1 MKKEV
6 FLIAISASI
15 ALGANNQKDLDLINA
30 SAAYNQ
36 DITGSGVKVGVIDG
50 AARTDVSLL
59 KDKVKEQRFSKYRGS
74 TYNPD
79 YTVDT
84 HGTHVTSIIV
94 GKKLQKDAPH
104 GVAYGATSYNLQ
116 VTGRNISGSNSAFE
130 VPSSD
135 EIYSYFINNGV
146 SVINN
151 SWNAPLYPLVGMNGM
166 SYHESYLSAGAN
178 FWMALAF
185 DRSNEIKSLA
195 KIVEENKAL
204 VVFAAGNEGMSSP
217 GFFATLPSYN
227 EKLRSFLVVGAVD
240 SNKITKNGDELELKG
255 VSVPLFSNGFKGSI
269 NYALM
274 APGNNVVAANAAYN
288 VRDEVLGTMDRR
300 EFRSSSGT
308 SQATPYVSGAAA
320 LVKEKFP
327 FLAPSQVADVLLS
340 TANQNFTKPKVIL
353 KKTTGRGLNASRK
366 VVDKT
371 YYTVFYLDDN
381 EIPMKDGKVDTAQ
394 VTKDLVAEGYDYWRE
409 AWDAVQAS
417 NTNQF
422 KDKEYNWIQKA
433 SWQEVFGQGIL
444 DIKKALNGIGRL
456 DANRMGDDYIDPKND
471 KQALYPLEID
481 KSHGAVIF
489 SNDINQRLWEEKTHI
504 KDAQNRPQ
512 KIPSVTQIGIKKTG
526 NGSLTLSGQNTYKG
540 DTIVSEG
547 SLKLTGSI
555 TSSVDIADKAKFI
568 LGNSAKTARI
578 TGNVLNNGVFAGIG
592 VIDGNFDNQGLVMA
606 GFYDY
611 DSPITNGATLEV
623 TKTYKQSSN
632 TKLQIAFSRGDSGS
646 ANTQFKAGEFE
657 IASGAKLEFVPIHTA
672 KKLIT
677 TGIINIK
684 NDSSMKAIINNFD
697 SNVVDMTNTNLLDF
711 YLNNDKTE
719 IAVVNKG
726 AENPFKITPPT
737 NPILPTNPD
746 SAQGSGSGGQS
757 QGSGT
762 DADGSSS
769 GGSSSQGTGGSSSG
783 ENQGGSG
790 NQDSQPS
797 NPSTPTQPSVPSQP
811 STPTNQD
818 QGNQTPSQPQQPS
831 QPEQQP
837 SQPQTPSGNTDN
849 TGSQGTGGSSSG
861 ENQGSSGNQDSQP
874 SNPNTPTQPSQPTQP
889 EEQPNQPQ
897 NPSGNTGDNNQNNN
911 TGAGNQ
917 NNQPEQQPSQPQT
930 PNANTGNTGTGNQNQ
945 NQNNQAE
952 QIAAQQTAG
961 QQAVATLA
969 AVAPSSPDAPIKALQ
984 GLLESAAT
992 LSPQSTAALAG
1003 LDNLPSA
1010 QFSDAL
1016 NAMKN
1021 TPTNTNIDSIDTMQK
1036 DLTIKNALFLMDP
1049 ASSLGSLNTS
1059 SSVFAPTAAFGDEYL
1074 GKVDD
1079 VFIKTELSA
1088 GIAYRRTDHDDYK
1101 QNSYLLDLQAKKA
1114 LSDSTLLGGFIGLSN
1129 SKTEDDLSDTRSNMF
1144 SLGLSLNHNF
1154 DSFGVLLG
1162 ASAGMSFN
1170 RYEQSIKYL
1179 SNAKSDANY
1188 KNYFANFQGGVYK
1201 SFKLSENLNL
1211 TPIALLDYSVIRQDS
1226 FSQSGALAKNY
1237 EAKTTHFSRG
1247 WLGANLVYNTELN
1260 NNWRFNASLFAFYWR
1275 KFNHKDINQNLSFVE
1290 ASDQK
1295 FLANTSRSE
1304 KQGFYGG
1311 IAFGASKGNKFF
1323 RISLSDEK
1331 ARAYNQY
1338 EIMLRA
1344 GLSF

>member
-1 MKKEV
+1 
-6 FLIAISASI
+6 
-15 ALGANNQKDLDLINA
+15 
-30 SAAYNQ
+30 
-36 DITGSGVKVGVIDG
+36 
-50 AARTDVSLL
+50 
-59 KDKVKEQRFSKYRGS
+59 
-74 TYNPD
+74 
-79 YTVDT
+79 
-84 HGTHVTSIIV
+84 
-94 GKKLQKDAPH
+94 
-104 GVAYGATSYNLQ
+104 
-116 VTGRNISGSNSAFE
+116 
-130 VPSSD
+130 
-135 EIYSYFINNGV
+135 
-146 SVINN
+146 
-151 SWNAPLYPLVGMNGM
+151 
-166 SYHESYLSAGAN
+166 
-178 FWMALAF
+178 
-185 DRSNEIKSLA
+185 
-195 KIVEENKAL
+195 
-204 VVFAAGNEGMSSP
+204 
-217 GFFATLPSYN
+217 
-227 EKLRSFLVVGAVD
+227 
-240 SNKITKNGDELELKG
+240 
-255 VSVPLFSNGFKGSI
+255 
-269 NYALM
+269 
-274 APGNNVVAANAAYN
+274 
-288 VRDEVLGTMDRR
+288 
-300 EFRSSSGT
+300 
-308 SQATPYVSGAAA
+308 
-320 LVKEKFP
+320 
-327 FLAPSQVADVLLS
+327 
-340 TANQNFTKPKVIL
+340 TANQNFKKPKVIV
-353 KKTTGRGLNASRK
+353 KKTTARGLNDNK
-366 VVDKT
+366 TQVVDKT

-381 EIPMKDGKVDTAQ
+381 EIPMKGDQVDTAQ
-394 VTKDLVAEGYDYWRE
+394 VEKDLKAEGYDDWRE
-409 AWDAVQAS
+409 YWGPVQAS

-422 KDKEYNWIQKA
+422 EDPEGYNWIQKV

-444 DIKKALNGIGRL
+444 DIKKALNGLGRL

-481 KSHGAVIF
+481 KSHGEVIF

-526 NGSLTLSGQNTYKG
+526 NGSLTLSGQNIYKG
-540 DTIVSEG
+540 DTIVSDG
-547 SLKLTGSI
+547 TLKLTGSI
-555 TSSVDIADKAKFI
+555 TSSVDIANGSKFI
-568 LGNSAKTARI
+568 LGDSAKSSAATI
-578 TGNVLNNGVFAGIG
+578 TGNVLNSGVFAGIG
-592 VIDGNFDNQGLVMA
+592 VISGDFDNQGTVMA

-611 DSPITNGATLEV
+611 VSPITDGSSLEV
-623 TKTYKQSSN
+623 TGKYKQSSN
-632 TKLQIAFSRGDSGS
+632 AKLQIAFSSDGSDS
-646 ANTQFKAGEFE
+646 ANTQFKAGVFD
-657 IASGAKLEFVPIHTA
+657 IASGANLEFVPIHTA
-672 KKLIT
+672 ENLIT

-684 NDSSMKAIINNFD
+684 NDSSMQKIIDNFD

-719 IAVVNKG
+719 IAVVNKR
-726 AENPFKITPPT
+726 EKNPFNNITPPT
-737 NPILPTNPD
+737 DPILPTNPD

-757 QGSGT
+757 QGSGI
-762 DADGSSS
+762 DAGSL
-769 GGSSSQGTGGSSSG
+769 
-783 ENQGGSG
+783 
-790 NQDSQPS
+790 
-797 NPSTPTQPSVPSQP
+797 
-811 STPTNQD
+811 
-818 QGNQTPSQPQQPS
+818 
-831 QPEQQP
+831 
-837 SQPQTPSGNTDN
+837 
-849 TGSQGTGGSSSG
+849 
-861 ENQGSSGNQDSQP
+861 
-874 SNPNTPTQPSQPTQP
+874 
-889 EEQPNQPQ
+889 
-897 NPSGNTGDNNQNNN
+897 SGNTG
-911 TGAGNQ
+911 A
-917 NNQPEQQPSQPQT
+917 
-930 PNANTGNTGTGNQNQ
+930 GNQNQ

-961 QQAVATLA
+961 QQAIAALA
-969 AVAPSSPDAPIKALQ
+969 AVPPSSPDAPIKALQ
-984 GLLESAAT
+984 GLLNNAAT
-992 LSPQSTAALAG
+992 LSPNSTAALAQ

-1088 GIAYRRTDHDDYK
+1088 GIAYRHTDHDDYK

-1144 SLGLSLNHNF
+1144 SLGLSLNHSF

-1179 SNAKSDANY
+1179 SNAKNDANY

-1201 SFKLSENLNL
+1201 SFKLSDNLNL

-1260 NNWRFNASLFAFYWR
+1260 NNWRFNTSLFAFYWR

-1311 IAFGASKGNKFF
+1311 IALGASKGNKFF
-1323 RISLSDEK
+1323 RISISDEK

>member
-15 ALGANNQKDLDLINA
+15 ALGASNQKDLDLINA
-30 SAAYNQ
+30 NAAYKQN
-36 DITGSGVKVGVIDG
+36 ITGSGVKIGVIDG
-50 AARTDVSLL
+50 AAKTDVSLL
-59 KDKVKEQRFSKYRGS
+59 KDKVKEQRFSNYKGS
-74 TYNPD
+74 TYKPA

-94 GKKLQKDAPH
+94 GKKLNNNAPH

-116 VTGRNISGSNSAFE
+116 VTGRNTGSNPVFE
-130 VPSSD
+130 VPSSN
-135 EIYSYFINNGV
+135 EIYSYFMDNGV

-151 SWNAPLYPLVGMNGM
+151 SWNSKLYPLVGMDEKM
-166 SYHESYLSAGAN
+166 AYHSSYLNAEVSGAN
-178 FWMALAF
+178 YWINKAF
-185 DRSNEIKSLA
+185 ETKEIKSLVQIA
-195 KIVEENKAL
+195 EANKAL

-217 GFFATLPSYN
+217 GIFATLPSYN
-227 EKLRSFLVVGAVD
+227 EKLHSFLVVGAVD
-240 SNKITKNGDELELKG
+240 SDKITKKGDELVLNG

-274 APGNNVVAANAAYN
+274 APGNNVVAANSAYGL
-288 VRDEVLGTMDRR
+288 RDELGIRDRK
-300 EFRSSSGT
+300 EFIAISGT

-320 LVKEKFP
+320 LVQEKFP
-327 FLAPSQVADVLLS
+327 FLSPNQVADVLLS
-340 TANQNFTKPKVIL
+340 TANQNFKKPKVIV
-353 KKTTGRGLNASRK
+353 KKTTGRGLNNDLTK

-371 YYTVFYLDDN
+371 YYTVFYLDNN
-381 EIPMKDGKVDTAQ
+381 EIPMKGDQVDTAQ
-394 VTKDLVAEGYDYWRE
+394 VKKDLDAEGYWRV
-409 AWDAVQAS
+409 AGDAVQAS
-417 NTNQF
+417 NINQF
-422 KDKEYNWIQKA
+422 KDKEYNWIQKV

-444 DIKKALNGIGRL
+444 DIEKALKGLGRL
-456 DANRMGDDYIDPKND
+456 DANRMDDEYIDPKNS
-471 KQALYPLEID
+471 KQALYPLKID
-481 KSHGAVIF
+481 KSHNEVIF
-489 SNDINQRLWEEKTHI
+489 SNDISERLWEDKTHI
-504 KDAQNRPQ
+504 KDAQNRPK
-512 KIPSVTQIGIKKTG
+512 KIPSVKQIGIKKTG
-526 NGSLTLSGQNTYKG
+526 DGSLTLSGQNTYRG

-547 SLKLTGSI
+547 LLKLTGSI
-555 TSSVDIADKAKFI
+555 TSDVKIADKAKFI
-568 LGNSAKTARI
+568 LGNSAKAKI

-592 VIDGNFDNQGLVMA
+592 VIDGNFDNDGVVMA
-606 GFYDY
+606 GFYNY

-623 TKTYKQSSN
+623 TGKYKQSPN
-632 TKLQIAFSRGDSGS
+632 AKLQIAFSSDASGS
-646 ANTQFKAGEFE
+646 ANTKFKAGNFD
-657 IASGAKLEFVPIHTA
+657 IAKGAKLEFVPIHTA
-672 KKLIT
+672 ENLIT
-677 TGIINIK
+677 KGIIDIK
-684 NDSSMKAIINNFD
+684 NDSSMQKIINKFD
-697 SNVVDMTNTNLLDF
+697 SKVVDMAKTNLLDF
-711 YLNNDKTE
+711 YLNDDKTQ
-719 IAVVNKG
+719 IAVVEKN
-726 AENPFKITPPT
+726 AENPFNKIAPPT
-737 NPILPTNPD
+737 DPILPTNPD
-746 SAQGSGSGGQS
+746 S
-757 QGSGT
+757 
-762 DADGSSS
+762 
-769 GGSSSQGTGGSSSG
+769 
-783 ENQGGSG
+783 
-790 NQDSQPS
+790 
-797 NPSTPTQPSVPSQP
+797 
-811 STPTNQD
+811 D
-818 QGNQTPSQPQQPS
+818 QGNQTPPQPQQPQQPKEPQQSS
-831 QPEQQP
+831 QAEQQP
-837 SQPQTPSGNTDN
+837 KEPQTPSASAD
-849 TGSQGTGGSSSG
+849 
-861 ENQGSSGNQDSQP
+861 
-874 SNPNTPTQPSQPTQP
+874 
-889 EEQPNQPQ
+889 
-897 NPSGNTGDNNQNNN
+897 N

-917 NNQPEQQPSQPQT
+917 NQNNQAEQQPNEPQT
-930 PNANTGNTGTGNQNQ
+930 PNANADNTGAGNQNQ

-952 QIAAQQTAG
+952 QIAAQQVAG
-961 QQAVATLA
+961 QQAIAALA
-969 AVAPSSPDAPIKALQ
+969 AVPPSSPDAPIKALQ
-984 GLLESAAT
+984 GLLNNAAT
-992 LSPQSTAALAG
+992 LNPNSTAALAQ

-1010 QFSDAL
+1010 QFSDAI

-1021 TPTNTNIDSIDTMQK
+1021 TPTNTNIDAIDTMQK

-1088 GIAYRRTDHDDYK
+1088 GIAYRHTDHDDYK

-1188 KNYFANFQGGVYK
+1188 KNYFANFQGCVYK

-1211 TPIALLDYSVIRQDS
+1211 TSIALLDYSVIRQDS

-1260 NNWRFNASLFAFYWR
+1260 NNWRFNTSLFAFYWR

-1311 IAFGASKGNKFF
+1311 IALGASKGNKFF
-1323 RISLSDEK
+1323 RISISDEK

>member
-15 ALGANNQKDLDLINA
+15 ALGASNQKDLELINA
-30 SAAYNQ
+30 SAAYDQ
-36 DITGSGVKVGVIDG
+36 RITGSGVKIGVIDG
-50 AARTDVSLL
+50 AARDDVSLL
-59 KDKVKEQRFSKYRGS
+59 KDKVKEQRFSNYKGS
-74 TYNPD
+74 TYKPD

-94 GKKLQKDAPH
+94 GKKLRNDAPH

-116 VTGRNISGSNSAFE
+116 VTGRNTTGSNSAFE

-135 EIYSYFINNGV
+135 EIYSYFMDNGV

-151 SWNAPLYPLVGMNGM
+151 SWNSKLYPLIAMNEM
-166 SYHESYLSAGAN
+166 NYYPSYLSAGADY
-178 FWMALAF
+178 WIEQAF
-185 DRSNEIKSLA
+185 KSKEMKSLA
-195 KIVEENKAL
+195 KIAEENKAL

-217 GFFATLPSYN
+217 GIFATLPSYN

-240 SNKITKNGDELELKG
+240 SNEITKNGDKLELKG
-255 VSVPLFSNGFKGSI
+255 ISVPLFSNGFKGSI

-274 APGNNVVAANAAYN
+274 APGNNVVATNSAYL
-288 VRDEVLGTMDRR
+288 VPDYVLGKIDKN
-300 EFRSSSGT
+300 EFIAISGT

-320 LVKEKFP
+320 LVQEKFP
-327 FLAPSQVADVLLS
+327 FLKPNQVADVLLS
-340 TANQNFTKPKVIL
+340 TANQNFKKPKAIV
-353 KKTTGRGLNASRK
+353 KKTTSRGLNDNK
-366 VVDKT
+366 TQVVDKT
-371 YYTVFYLDDN
+371 YYTVFYLD
-381 EIPMKDGKVDTAQ
+381 EIPMKDGKVDTDQ
-394 VTKDLVAEGYDYWRE
+394 VQKDLQAEGYSWRE
-409 AWDAVQAS
+409 YWVAVQAN

-422 KDKEYNWIQKA
+422 KDQEYNWIQKV

-444 DIKKALNGIGRL
+444 DIKKALNGLGRL

-471 KQALYPLEID
+471 KQALYPLEIN
-481 KSHGAVIF
+481 KSHGEVIF
-489 SNDINQRLWEEKTHI
+489 SNDISERLWEEDTHI
-504 KDAQNRPQ
+504 EDAKNRPT

-540 DTIVSEG
+540 DTIVSDG
-547 SLKLTGSI
+547 TLKLTGSI

-623 TKTYKQSSN
+623 TKTYKQSPN
-632 TKLQIAFSRGDSGS
+632 AKLQIAFSSDGS
-646 ANTQFKAGEFE
+646 NTANTKFKAVNFD
-657 IASGAKLEFVPIHTA
+657 IAKGAKLEFVPIHTA

-684 NDSSMKAIINNFD
+684 NDSSMQKIIDSFD
-697 SNVVDMTNTNLLDF
+697 SSVVDMAKTNLLDF

-719 IAVVNKG
+719 IAVVKKG
-726 AENPFKITPPT
+726 EENPFNNITPPA
-737 NPILPTNPD
+737 NP
-746 SAQGSGSGGQS
+746 G

-762 DADGSSS
+762 GSSSS
-769 GGSSSQGTGGSSSG
+769 GGSGSQGTGGSSSG

-797 NPSTPTQPSVPSQP
+797 NPNTPTQP
-811 STPTNQD
+811 STPTNQG
-818 QGNQTPSQPQQPS
+818 QGSQTPSQPQQPNES
-831 QPEQQP
+831 
-837 SQPQTPSGNTDN
+837 QTPSG
-849 TGSQGTGGSSSG
+849 
-861 ENQGSSGNQDSQP
+861 
-874 SNPNTPTQPSQPTQP
+874 
-889 EEQPNQPQ
+889 
-897 NPSGNTGDNNQNNN
+897 
-911 TGAGNQ
+911 
-917 NNQPEQQPSQPQT
+917 
-930 PNANTGNTGTGNQNQ
+930 NTGNTGTGNQNQ
-945 NQNNQAE
+945 NQNQNQNNQAE
-952 QIAAQQTAG
+952 QIATQQTAG
-961 QQAVATLA
+961 QQAIAALA
-969 AVAPSSPDAPIKALQ
+969 AVPPSSPDAPIKALQ

-992 LSPQSTAALAG
+992 LSPNSTAALAQ

-1088 GIAYRRTDHDDYK
+1088 GIAYRHTDHDDYK

-1144 SLGLSLNHNF
+1144 SLGLSLNHSF

-1201 SFKLSENLNL
+1201 SFKLSENLNF

-1260 NNWRFNASLFAFYWR
+1260 NNWRFNTSLFAFYWR

-1311 IAFGASKGNKFF
+1311 IALGASKGNKFF
-1323 RISLSDEK
+1323 RISISDEK

>member
-30 SAAYNQ
+30 SAAYDQ
-36 DITGSGVKVGVIDG
+36 GITGSGVKIGVIDG
-50 AARTDVSLL
+50 PARDDVSLL
-59 KDKVKEQRFSKYRGS
+59 QGKVNDQMFSKYKGKD
-74 TYNPD
+74 YEPD
-79 YTVDT
+79 FTVDT

-94 GKKLQKDAPH
+94 GKKLRDDAPH

-116 VTGRNISGSNSAFE
+116 VTGNNTTGSNSDIE
-130 VPSSD
+130 VPSPD
-135 EIYSYFINNGV
+135 KIYSYFMDNGV

-151 SWNAPLYPLVGMNGM
+151 SWNAKIYPLVGMDGEM
-166 SYHESYLSAGAN
+166 TYHPLYISTDAN
-178 FWMALAF
+178 SWIEQAF
-185 DRSNEIKSLA
+185 YKSKEIKSLVQ
-195 KIVEENKAL
+195 ISEENKAL

-217 GFFATLPSYN
+217 GLFATLPSYN

-240 SNKITKNGDELELKG
+240 SNKITKNGDELVLKG
-255 VSVPLFSNGFKGSI
+255 VSVPLFSNGFKGAI

-274 APGNNVVAANAAYN
+274 APGNNVVAANAAYGL
-288 VRDEVLGTMDRR
+288 RDVLGKIDKN
-300 EFRSSSGT
+300 EFIAISGT

-320 LVKEKFP
+320 LVQEKFP

-340 TANQNFTKPKVIL
+340 TANQNFKKPKAII
-353 KKTTGRGLNASRK
+353 KKTTIGEGLKS
-366 VVDKT
+366 KT

-381 EIPMKDGKVDTAQ
+381 EIPMKNGQVDTAQ
-394 VTKDLVAEGYDYWRE
+394 VEKDLDAEGYYWRE
-409 AWDAVQAS
+409 SWGAIQAS
-417 NTNQF
+417 NINQF
-422 KDKEYNWIQKA
+422 KDPEYKWIQKA

-444 DIKKALNGIGRL
+444 DIEKALNGLGKL
-456 DANRMGDDYIDPKND
+456 DANRMGDDYIDPNNE
-471 KQALYPLEID
+471 KQALYPLKID
-481 KSHGAVIF
+481 KSNNEVVF
-489 SNDINQRLWEEKTHI
+489 SNDISERLWEEDTHI
-504 KDAQNRPQ
+504 EDAQNRPT

-526 NGSLTLSGQNTYKG
+526 DGSLTLSGKNTYTG

-555 TSSVDIADKAKFI
+555 TSNVKIANEAKFI
-568 LGNSAKTARI
+568 LGDSAKSSSATI

-592 VIDGNFDNQGLVMA
+592 VIKGDFDNKGVVMA

-611 DSPITNGATLEV
+611 VSPIANGSKLEV
-623 TKTYKQSSN
+623 TGTYKQSPDA
-632 TKLQIAFSRGDSGS
+632 KLQIAFSSDDSGS
-646 ANTQFKAGEFE
+646 ANTQFKAGKFE
-657 IASGAKLEFVPIHTA
+657 IASGAKLEFIPIHTE
-672 KKLIT
+672 KNLIT
-677 TGIINIK
+677 PGIIDIQ
-684 NDSSMKAIINNFD
+684 NDSSMQAIIDSFD
-697 SNVVDMTNTNLLDF
+697 SSIVDMENTNLLDF
-711 YLNNDKTE
+711 YLNDDKTQ

-726 AENPFKITPPT
+726 EKNPFNNITPPT
-737 NPILPTNPD
+737 DPN
-746 SAQGSGSGGQS
+746 SG

-762 DADGSSS
+762 GSSSS
-769 GGSSSQGTGGSSSG
+769 GGS
-783 ENQGGSG
+783 
-790 NQDSQPS
+790 
-797 NPSTPTQPSVPSQP
+797 
-811 STPTNQD
+811 
-818 QGNQTPSQPQQPS
+818 
-831 QPEQQP
+831 
-837 SQPQTPSGNTDN
+837 
-849 TGSQGTGGSSSG
+849 GSQGTGGSSSS
-861 ENQGSSGNQDSQP
+861 ENQGSSGNQGSQP
-874 SNPNTPTQPSQPTQP
+874 SNPNTPTQPSVPTQPSQPTQP
-889 EEQPNQPQ
+889 EQQPNQPQ
-897 NPSGNTGDNNQNNN
+897 NPSGNTG
-911 TGAGNQ
+911 AGNQ
-917 NNQPEQQPSQPQT
+917 NQNNQ
-930 PNANTGNTGTGNQNQ
+930 NQNNQNQNNQNQNNQ

-952 QIAAQQTAG
+952 QIAAQQIAA
-961 QQAVATLA
+961 QQAVAALA

-984 GLLESAAT
+984 SLLNNAAT
-992 LSPQSTAALAG
+992 LSPQSTAALAQ
-1003 LDNLPSA
+1003 LDNLPSEA
-1010 QFSDAL
+1010 FSDAL

-1237 EAKTTHFSRG
+1237 EAKTMHFGRG

-1275 KFNHKDINQNLSFVE
+1275 KFNNKDINQNLSFVE
-1290 ASDQK
+1290 ASNQK

-1311 IAFGASKGNKFF
+1311 IALGASKGNKFF
-1323 RISLSDEK
+1323 RISISDEK

-1344 GLSF
+1344 GISF

>member
-30 SAAYNQ
+30 SAAYDQ
-36 DITGSGVKVGVIDG
+36 GITGSGVKIGVIDG
-50 AARTDVSLL
+50 PARDDVSLL
-59 KDKVKEQRFSKYRGS
+59 QGKVNDQMFSKYKGKD
-74 TYNPD
+74 YEPD
-79 YTVDT
+79 FTVDT

-94 GKKLQKDAPH
+94 GKKLRDDAPH

-116 VTGRNISGSNSAFE
+116 VTGNNTTGSNSDIE
-130 VPSSD
+130 VPSPD
-135 EIYSYFINNGV
+135 KIYSYFMDNGV

-151 SWNAPLYPLVGMNGM
+151 SWNAKIYPLVGMDGEM
-166 SYHESYLSAGAN
+166 TYHPLYISTDAN
-178 FWMALAF
+178 SWIEQAF
-185 DRSNEIKSLA
+185 YKSKEIKSLVQ
-195 KIVEENKAL
+195 ISEENKAL

-217 GFFATLPSYN
+217 GLFATLPSYN

-240 SNKITKNGDELELKG
+240 SNKITKNGDELVLKG
-255 VSVPLFSNGFKGSI
+255 VSVPLFSNGFKGAI

-288 VRDEVLGTMDRR
+288 VPVWLGKIDKD
-300 EFRSSSGT
+300 EFRVSSGT

-327 FLAPSQVADVLLS
+327 FLKPNQIADVLLS
-340 TANQNFTKPKVIL
+340 TANQNFKKPKAII
-353 KKTTGRGLNASRK
+353 KKTTIGEGLKS
-366 VVDKT
+366 KT

-381 EIPMKDGKVDTAQ
+381 EIPMKNGQVDTAQ
-394 VTKDLVAEGYDYWRE
+394 VEKDLDAEGYYWRE
-409 AWDAVQAS
+409 SWGAIQAS
-417 NTNQF
+417 NINQF
-422 KDKEYNWIQKA
+422 KDPEYKWIQKA

-444 DIKKALNGIGRL
+444 DIEKALNGLGRL
-456 DANRMGDDYIDPKND
+456 DANRMGDDYIDPNNE

-481 KSHGAVIF
+481 KSHNEVVF
-489 SNDINQRLWEEKTHI
+489 SNDISERLWEEKTHI
-504 KDAQNRPQ
+504 EDAQNRPT

-526 NGSLTLSGQNTYKG
+526 DGLLTLSGKNTYTG

-547 SLKLTGSI
+547 TLKLTGSI
-555 TSSVDIADKAKFI
+555 TSNVDIANEAKFI
-568 LGNSAKTARI
+568 LGDSAKSSSATI

-592 VIDGNFDNQGLVMA
+592 VIKGDFDNKGVVMA

-611 DSPITNGATLEV
+611 VSPIANGSKLEV
-623 TKTYKQSSN
+623 TGTYKQSSN
-632 TKLQIAFSRGDSGS
+632 AKLQIAFSSDDSGS
-646 ANTQFKAGEFE
+646 ANTQFKAGKFE
-657 IASGAKLEFVPIHTA
+657 IASGAKLEFIPIHTTT
-672 KKLIT
+672 KLIT
-677 TGIINIK
+677 TGIIDIQ
-684 NDSSMKAIINNFD
+684 NDSSMQAIIDSFD
-697 SNVVDMTNTNLLDF
+697 SSIVDMENTNLLDF
-711 YLNNDKTE
+711 YLNDDKTQ

-726 AENPFKITPPT
+726 EKNPFNNITPPT
-737 NPILPTNPD
+737 DPN
-746 SAQGSGSGGQS
+746 SG

-762 DADGSSS
+762 GSSSS
-769 GGSSSQGTGGSSSG
+769 GGS
-783 ENQGGSG
+783 
-790 NQDSQPS
+790 
-797 NPSTPTQPSVPSQP
+797 
-811 STPTNQD
+811 
-818 QGNQTPSQPQQPS
+818 
-831 QPEQQP
+831 
-837 SQPQTPSGNTDN
+837 
-849 TGSQGTGGSSSG
+849 GSQGTGGSSS
-861 ENQGSSGNQDSQP
+861 SGNQGNSGNQGSQP
-874 SNPNTPTQPSQPTQP
+874 SNPNTPTQPSMPTQPSQPTQP
-889 EEQPNQPQ
+889 NEPQAPN
-897 NPSGNTGDNNQNNN
+897 GNTGNTSDNNQNNN

-917 NNQPEQQPSQPQT
+917 NQNQ
-930 PNANTGNTGTGNQNQ
+930 NNQ

-952 QIAAQQTAG
+952 QIAAQQIAG
-961 QQAVATLA
+961 QQAVAAAILA
-969 AVAPSSPDAPIKALQ
+969 ATPVAPSSPDAPIKALQ

-992 LSPQSTAALAG
+992 LSPQSTAALAQ
-1003 LDNLPSA
+1003 LDNLPSE
-1010 QFSDAL
+1010 QFSDVL

-1088 GIAYRRTDHDDYK
+1088 GIAYRHTDHDDYK

-1129 SKTEDDLSDTRSNMF
+1129 SKTEDELSDTRSNMF

-1201 SFKLSENLNL
+1201 SFKLSENLNF

-1237 EAKTTHFSRG
+1237 EAKTTHFGRG

-1260 NNWRFNASLFAFYWR
+1260 NNWRFNTSLFAFYWR
-1275 KFNHKDINQNLSFVE
+1275 KFNNKDINQNLSFVE
-1290 ASDQK
+1290 ASNQK

-1311 IAFGASKGNKFF
+1311 IALGASKGNKFF
-1323 RISLSDEK
+1323 RISISDEK

-1344 GLSF
+1344 GISF

>member
-30 SAAYNQ
+30 SAAYDQ
-36 DITGSGVKVGVIDG
+36 GITGSGVKIGVIDG
-50 AARTDVSLL
+50 AARTDVRSL
-59 KDKVKEQRFSKYRGS
+59 KDKVNHQMFSKYKGKD
-74 TYNPD
+74 YIPD

-94 GKKLQKDAPH
+94 GNNLGNNAPH
-104 GVAYGATSYNLQ
+104 GVAYEATSYNLQ
-116 VTGRNISGSNSAFE
+116 VTGRNTAGGNSDIE
-130 VPSSD
+130 VPSPD
-135 EIYSYFINNGV
+135 KIYSYFMDNGV

-151 SWNAPLYPLVGMNGM
+151 SWNSKIYPLVGMDGEM
-166 SYHESYLSAGAN
+166 TYHPLYISTDAN
-178 FWMALAF
+178 SWIEQAF
-185 DRSNEIKSLA
+185 YKSKEIKSLVQ
-195 KIVEENKAL
+195 ISEENKAL

-217 GFFATLPSYN
+217 GLFATLPSYN

-240 SNKITKNGDELELKG
+240 SNKITKNGDELVLKG
-255 VSVPLFSNGFKGSI
+255 VSVPLFSNGFKGTI
-269 NYALM
+269 NYGLM
-274 APGNNVVAANAAYN
+274 APGNNVVAANSAYL
-288 VRDEVLGTMDRR
+288 VPDYVLGKIDKN
-300 EFRSSSGT
+300 EFIAISGT

-320 LVKEKFP
+320 LVQEKFP
-327 FLAPSQVADVLLS
+327 FLKPNQVADVLLS
-340 TANQNFTKPKVIL
+340 TANQNFKKPKAIV
-353 KKTTGRGLNASRK
+353 KKTTTGRNS
-366 VVDKT
+366 DKI

-381 EIPMKDGKVDTAQ
+381 EIPMKDGKVDTAK
-394 VTKDLVAEGYDYWRE
+394 VKEDLVAEGYYWRE

-417 NTNQF
+417 NINQF
-422 KDKEYNWIQKA
+422 KDPEYNWIQKA

-444 DIKKALNGIGRL
+444 DIEKALNGLGKL
-456 DANRMGDDYIDPKND
+456 DANRMGDDYIDPNNE
-471 KQALYPLEID
+471 KQALYPLKID
-481 KSHGAVIF
+481 KSNNEVVF
-489 SNDINQRLWEEKTHI
+489 SNDISERLWEEDTHI
-504 KDAQNRPQ
+504 EDAQNRPT

-526 NGSLTLSGQNTYKG
+526 DGSLTLSGKNTYTG

-547 SLKLTGSI
+547 TLKLTGSI
-555 TSSVDIADKAKFI
+555 TSNVDIANKAKFI
-568 LGNSAKTARI
+568 LGDSAKSSSATI

-592 VIDGNFDNQGLVMA
+592 VIKGDFDNKGTVMA

-611 DSPITNGATLEV
+611 VSPITNGSKLEV
-623 TKTYKQSSN
+623 TGTYKQSPDA
-632 TKLQIAFSRGDSGS
+632 KLQIAFSSDDSGS
-646 ANTQFKAGEFE
+646 ANTQFKAGKFE
-657 IASGAKLEFVPIHTA
+657 IASGAKLEFIPIHTE
-672 KKLIT
+672 KNLIT
-677 TGIINIK
+677 PGIINIQ
-684 NDSSMKAIINNFD
+684 NDSSMQAIIDSFD
-697 SNVVDMTNTNLLDF
+697 SSVVDMANTNLLDF
-711 YLNNDKTE
+711 YLNNDKTQ
-719 IAVVNKG
+719 IAVVNKD
-726 AENPFKITPPT
+726 AENPFNKITPPT
-737 NPILPTNPD
+737 NPD
-746 SAQGSGSGGQS
+746 SG

-762 DADGSSS
+762 GSSS
-769 GGSSSQGTGGSSSG
+769 SS
-783 ENQGGSG
+783 
-790 NQDSQPS
+790 
-797 NPSTPTQPSVPSQP
+797 
-811 STPTNQD
+811 
-818 QGNQTPSQPQQPS
+818 
-831 QPEQQP
+831 
-837 SQPQTPSGNTDN
+837 
-849 TGSQGTGGSSSG
+849 GSQGTGGSSSS
-861 ENQGSSGNQDSQP
+861 ENQGNSGNQGSQP
-874 SNPNTPTQPSQPTQP
+874 SNPNTPTQPSTPTQPQQPTQP

-897 NPSGNTGDNNQNNN
+897 NPSGNTGNNNQNNN
-911 TGAGNQ
+911 TGSGNQ
-917 NNQPEQQPSQPQT
+917 NQN
-930 PNANTGNTGTGNQNQ
+930 NQ

-952 QIAAQQTAG
+952 QIAAQQVAG
-961 QQAVATLA
+961 QQAVAALA
-969 AVAPSSPDAPIKALQ
+969 ATPVAPSSPDAPIKALQ

-992 LSPQSTAALAG
+992 LSPQSTAALAQ
-1003 LDNLPSA
+1003 LDNLPSE

-1016 NAMKN
+1016 NAMKD

-1059 SSVFAPTAAFGDEYL
+1059 SSVFAPTAAFGDKYL

-1114 LSDSTLLGGFIGLSN
+1114 LSDSTLLGGFIGLSH

-1201 SFKLSENLNL
+1201 SFKLSENLNF

-1237 EAKTTHFSRG
+1237 EAKTTHFGRG

-1275 KFNHKDINQNLSFVE
+1275 KFNNKDINQNLSFVE
-1290 ASDQK
+1290 ASNQK

-1311 IAFGASKGNKFF
+1311 IALGASKGNKFF
-1323 RISLSDEK
+1323 RISISDEK

-1344 GLSF
+1344 GISF

>member
-1 MKKEV
+1 M
-6 FLIAISASI
+6 
-15 ALGANNQKDLDLINA
+15 D
-30 SAAYNQ
+30 
-36 DITGSGVKVGVIDG
+36 
-50 AARTDVSLL
+50 
-59 KDKVKEQRFSKYRGS
+59 
-74 TYNPD
+74 
-79 YTVDT
+79 
-84 HGTHVTSIIV
+84 
-94 GKKLQKDAPH
+94 
-104 GVAYGATSYNLQ
+104 
-116 VTGRNISGSNSAFE
+116 
-130 VPSSD
+130 
-135 EIYSYFINNGV
+135 NGV

-151 SWNAPLYPLVGMNGM
+151 SWNSKLYPLIAMNEM
-166 SYHESYLSAGAN
+166 NYYPSYLSAEAGY
-178 FWMALAF
+178 WIEQAF
-185 DRSNEIKSLA
+185 KSKEIKSLVQ
-195 KIVEENKAL
+195 ISEENKAL

-217 GFFATLPSYN
+217 GLFATLPSYN

-240 SNKITKNGDELELKG
+240 SNKITKNGDELVLKG
-255 VSVPLFSNGFKGSI
+255 VSVPLFSNGFKGAI

-288 VRDEVLGTMDRR
+288 VPVWLGKIDKD
-300 EFRSSSGT
+300 EFRVSSGT

-320 LVKEKFP
+320 LVQEKFP
-327 FLAPSQVADVLLS
+327 FLKPNQVADVLLS
-340 TANQNFTKPKVIL
+340 TANQNFKKPKAIV
-353 KKTTGRGLNASRK
+353 KKTTGRGLNDSQTA
-366 VVDKT
+366 VEDKT
-371 YYTVFYLDDN
+371 YYTVFYLD
-381 EIPMKDGKVDTAQ
+381 EIPMKGDQVDKAQ
-394 VTKDLVAEGYDYWRE
+394 VEKDLRAEGYTWRE
-409 AWDAVQAS
+409 YWVAVQAS
-417 NTNQF
+417 NINQF
-422 KDKEYNWIQKA
+422 KDPEGYNWIQKV

-444 DIKKALNGIGRL
+444 DIEKALNGLGRL
-456 DANRMGDDYIDPKND
+456 DANRMDDDYIDPNNE

-481 KSHGAVIF
+481 KSHNEVVF
-489 SNDINQRLWEEKTHI
+489 SNDISERLWEEKTHI
-504 KDAQNRPQ
+504 ADAKNRPT

-526 NGSLTLSGQNTYKG
+526 DGLLTLSGKNTYKG
-540 DTIVSEG
+540 DTIVSDG

-555 TSSVDIADKAKFI
+555 TSNVDIANKAKFI
-568 LGNSAKTARI
+568 LGDSAKSSAKI

-592 VIDGNFDNQGLVMA
+592 VIDGNFDNQGVVMA

-611 DSPITNGATLEV
+611 VSPITDGSKLEV
-623 TKTYKQSSN
+623 TGTYKQSPDA
-632 TKLQIAFSRGDSGS
+632 KLQIAFSSDDSGS
-646 ANTQFKAGEFE
+646 ANTQFKAGKFE
-657 IASGAKLEFVPIHTA
+657 IDSGAKLEFVPIHTTT
-672 KKLIT
+672 KLIT

-684 NDSSMKAIINNFD
+684 NDSSMQTIINSFD
-697 SNVVDMTNTNLLDF
+697 SSVVDMAKTNLLDF
-711 YLNNDKTE
+711 YLNSDKTE

-726 AENPFKITPPT
+726 EKNPFNNITPPT
-737 NPILPTNPD
+737 NPD
-746 SAQGSGSGGQS
+746 SG

-762 DADGSSS
+762 GSSS
-769 GGSSSQGTGGSSSG
+769 S
-783 ENQGGSG
+783 
-790 NQDSQPS
+790 
-797 NPSTPTQPSVPSQP
+797 
-811 STPTNQD
+811 
-818 QGNQTPSQPQQPS
+818 
-831 QPEQQP
+831 
-837 SQPQTPSGNTDN
+837 
-849 TGSQGTGGSSSG
+849 GSQGTGGSSSS
-861 ENQGSSGNQDSQP
+861 ENQGGSGNQGSQP
-874 SNPNTPTQPSQPTQP
+874 SNPNTPTQPSVPTQPSQPTQP

-897 NPSGNTGDNNQNNN
+897 NPSSNTGDNNQNNN
-911 TGAGNQ
+911 TGVGNQNQ
-917 NNQPEQQPSQPQT
+917 NNQ
-930 PNANTGNTGTGNQNQ
+930 NQNNQNQNNQNQNNQNQNNQNQNNQNQNNQNQNNQNQNNQ

-952 QIAAQQTAG
+952 QIAAQQVAG
-961 QQAVATLA
+961 QQAVAAAILA
-969 AVAPSSPDAPIKALQ
+969 AAPVAPSSPDAPIKALQ
-984 GLLESAAT
+984 SLLESAAT
-992 LSPQSTAALAG
+992 LSPQSTAALAQ
-1003 LDNLPSA
+1003 LDNLPSE

-1016 NAMKN
+1016 NAMKD

-1088 GIAYRRTDHDDYK
+1088 GIAYRHTDHDNYK

-1201 SFKLSENLNL
+1201 SFKLSENLNF

-1237 EAKTTHFSRG
+1237 EAKTTHFGRG

-1275 KFNHKDINQNLSFVE
+1275 KFNNKDINQNLSFVE
-1290 ASDQK
+1290 ASNQK
-1295 FLANTSRSE
+1295 FLANTSKSE

-1311 IAFGASKGNKFF
+1311 VAFGASKGNKFF
-1323 RISLSDEK
+1323 RISISDEK

-1344 GLSF
+1344 GISF

>member
-15 ALGANNQKDLDLINA
+15 ALGANNQQDLDLINA
-30 SAAYNQ
+30 SAAYKQN
-36 DITGSGVKVGVIDG
+36 ITGSGIKVGVIDG
-50 AARTDVSLL
+50 AAKTDVSLL
-59 KDKVKEQRFSKYRGS
+59 QGKVNEQRFSNYKGS
-74 TYNPD
+74 TYKPV

-94 GKKLQKDAPH
+94 GNNLGNNAPH

-116 VTGRNISGSNSAFE
+116 VTGRNTTGSNSAFE

-135 EIYSYFINNGV
+135 EIYSYFMNNGV

-151 SWNAPLYPLVGMNGM
+151 SWNSKLYPLVGMDEKM
-166 SYHESYLSAGAN
+166 AYHPLHLTAGADY
-178 FWMALAF
+178 WIEQAF
-185 DRSNEIKSLA
+185 KTREMVSLA
-195 KIVEENKAL
+195 KIAEENKAL

-217 GFFATLPSYN
+217 GIFATLPSYN

-240 SNKITKNGDELELKG
+240 SDEIIKNDDKLFLRG

-274 APGNNVVAANAAYN
+274 APGNNVLAANSAYN
-288 VRDEVLGTMDRR
+288 LRDELGIRDKK
-300 EFRSSSGT
+300 EFIKISGT

-320 LVKEKFP
+320 LVQEKFP
-327 FLAPSQVADVLLS
+327 FLKPNQVADVLLS
-340 TANQNFTKPKVIL
+340 TANQNFKKPKVIV
-353 KKTTGRGLNASRK
+353 KKTTGRGVNDDLTA

-371 YYTVFYLDDN
+371 YYTVFYLD
-381 EIPMKDGKVDTAQ
+381 EIPMKGDQVDTAQ
-394 VTKDLVAEGYDYWRE
+394 VKKDLDAEGYWRV
-409 AWDAVQAS
+409 AGDAVQAS

-422 KDKEYNWIQKA
+422 KDKEYNWIQKV

-456 DANRMGDDYIDPKND
+456 DANRMGDDYIDPNND

-481 KSHGAVIF
+481 KSHNEVVF
-489 SNDINQRLWEEKTHI
+489 SNDISERLWEEKTHI
-504 KDAQNRPQ
+504 ADAQNRPT

-526 NGSLTLSGQNTYKG
+526 DGLLTLSGKNTYTG
-540 DTIVSEG
+540 DTIVSDG
-547 SLKLTGSI
+547 TLKLTGSI

-568 LGNSAKTARI
+568 LGDSAKSSSATI

-592 VIDGNFDNQGLVMA
+592 VVKGDFDNKGTVMA

-611 DSPITNGATLEV
+611 DSPITNGSKLEV
-623 TKTYKQSSN
+623 TGTYKQSPDA
-632 TKLQIAFSRGDSGS
+632 KLQIAFSSDGSNS
-646 ANTQFKAGEFE
+646 ANTKFKAGNFE

-672 KKLIT
+672 QKLIT

-684 NDSSMKAIINNFD
+684 NDSSMQAIIDRFD
-697 SNVVDMTNTNLLDF
+697 SNVVDMENTNLLDF
-711 YLNNDKTE
+711 YLNSDKTE

-726 AENPFKITPPT
+726 EKNPFNNITPPT
-737 NPILPTNPD
+737 DPN
-746 SAQGSGSGGQS
+746 SGQGSGSSGQS
-757 QGSGT
+757 QGSG
-762 DADGSSS
+762 S
-769 GGSSSQGTGGSSSG
+769 
-783 ENQGGSG
+783 
-790 NQDSQPS
+790 
-797 NPSTPTQPSVPSQP
+797 
-811 STPTNQD
+811 
-818 QGNQTPSQPQQPS
+818 
-831 QPEQQP
+831 
-837 SQPQTPSGNTDN
+837 
-849 TGSQGTGGSSSG
+849 GSQGTGGSSSS
-861 ENQGSSGNQDSQP
+861 ENQGSSGNQGSQP
-874 SNPNTPTQPSQPTQP
+874 SNPNTPTQPSVPTQPSQPTQP
-889 EEQPNQPQ
+889 EQQPNEPQ
-897 NPSGNTGDNNQNNN
+897 APNGNTGNA
-911 TGAGNQ
+911 GAGNQ
-917 NNQPEQQPSQPQT
+917 NQNQ
-930 PNANTGNTGTGNQNQ
+930 NQNQNNQ

-952 QIAAQQTAG
+952 QIAAQQIAG
-961 QQAVATLA
+961 QQAVAALA

-984 GLLESAAT
+984 SLLNNAAT
-992 LSPQSTAALAG
+992 LSPQSTAALAQ
-1003 LDNLPSA
+1003 LDNLPSEA
-1010 QFSDAL
+1010 FSDAL

-1088 GIAYRRTDHDDYK
+1088 GIAYRHTDHDDYK

-1201 SFKLSENLNL
+1201 SFKLSENLNF

-1237 EAKTTHFSRG
+1237 EAKTTHFGRG
-1247 WLGANLVYNTELN
+1247 WLGVNLVYNTELN

-1275 KFNHKDINQNLSFVE
+1275 KFNNKDINQNLSFVE
-1290 ASDQK
+1290 ASNQK
-1295 FLANTSRSE
+1295 FLANTSKSE

-1323 RISLSDEK
+1323 RISISDEK

>member
-15 ALGANNQKDLDLINA
+15 ALGASNQKDLDLINA
-30 SAAYNQ
+30 SAAYKQN
-36 DITGSGVKVGVIDG
+36 ITGSGVKIGVIDG
-50 AARTDVSLL
+50 AARIDVRPL
-59 KDKVKEQRFSKYRGS
+59 KDKVKEQKFSKYKRQ
-74 TYNPD
+74 D
-79 YTVDT
+79 YKPNYTADT

-94 GKKLQKDAPH
+94 GNKLEDDTPH
-104 GVAYGATSYNLQ
+104 GVAYNATSYNLQ
-116 VTGRNISGSNSAFE
+116 VTGRNTAGGNSAIE
-130 VPSSD
+130 VPSSN
-135 EIYSYFINNGV
+135 EIYSYFMDKEV

-151 SWNAPLYPLVGMNGM
+151 SWNSKLYPLVGMDEKM
-166 SYHESYLSAGAN
+166 AYHSSYLNAEVSGAN
-178 FWMALAF
+178 YWINKAF
-185 DRSNEIKSLA
+185 ETKEIKSLVQIA
-195 KIVEENKAL
+195 EANKAL

-217 GFFATLPSYN
+217 GIFATLPSYN
-227 EKLRSFLVVGAVD
+227 EKLHSFLVVGAVD
-240 SNKITKNGDELELKG
+240 SNEITKKGDELVLNG
-255 VSVPLFSNGFKGSI
+255 VSVPLFSNGFKGAI

-274 APGNNVVAANAAYN
+274 APGNNVLAANAAYGL
-288 VRDEVLGTMDRR
+288 RDELNIKDKK
-300 EFRSSSGT
+300 EFIKISGT
-308 SQATPYVSGAAA
+308 SQAAPYVSGAAA

-327 FLAPSQVADVLLS
+327 FLKPNQIADVLLS
-340 TANQNFTKPKVIL
+340 TANQNFKKPKVIV
-353 KKTTGRGLNASRK
+353 KKTTGRGLDASRK
-366 VVDKT
+366 KVIDKI

-381 EIPMKDGKVDTAQ
+381 EIPMKGDRVDTAQ
-394 VTKDLVAEGYDYWRE
+394 VQKDLEKEGYYWKE
-409 AWDAVQAS
+409 YLGAVQAS

-422 KDKEYNWIQKA
+422 KDQEYNWIQKA

-444 DIKKALNGIGRL
+444 DIKKALNGLGRL
-456 DANRMGDDYIDPKND
+456 DANRMDDEDIDPKNS
-471 KQALYPLEID
+471 KQALYPLKID
-481 KSHGAVIF
+481 KSHNEVIF
-489 SNDINQRLWEEKTHI
+489 SNDIDQRLWEDKTHI
-504 KDAQNRPQ
+504 KDAQNRPK
-512 KIPSVTQIGIKKTG
+512 KIPSVKQIGIKKTG
-526 NGSLTLSGQNTYKG
+526 DGSLTLSGQNTYKG

-547 SLKLTGSI
+547 LLKLTGSI
-555 TSSVDIADKAKFI
+555 TSDVKIADKAKFI
-568 LGNSAKTARI
+568 LGNSAKAKI

-592 VIDGNFDNQGLVMA
+592 VIDGNFDNDGTVMA
-606 GFYDY
+606 GFYNY
-611 DSPITNGATLEV
+611 DSPITDGSSLEV
-623 TKTYKQSSN
+623 TGKYKQSSN
-632 TKLQIAFSRGDSGS
+632 AKLQIAFSSDGSGS
-646 ANTQFKAGEFE
+646 ANTQFKAGNFD
-657 IASGAKLEFVPIHTA
+657 IAKGAKLEFVPIHT
-672 KKLIT
+672 KTKLIT
-677 TGIINIK
+677 TGTINIK
-684 NDSSMKAIINNFD
+684 NDSSMQEIIKNFD
-697 SNVVDMTNTNLLDF
+697 SNVVDMTKTNLLDF
-711 YLNNDKTE
+711 YLNDDKTQ
-719 IAVVNKG
+719 IAVVNKD
-726 AENPFKITPPT
+726 AENPFNKIAPPAD
-737 NPILPTNPD
+737 PILPTNPD
-746 SAQGSGSGGQS
+746 S
-757 QGSGT
+757 
-762 DADGSSS
+762 
-769 GGSSSQGTGGSSSG
+769 
-783 ENQGGSG
+783 
-790 NQDSQPS
+790 
-797 NPSTPTQPSVPSQP
+797 
-811 STPTNQD
+811 D
-818 QGNQTPSQPQQPS
+818 QGNQTPPQPQQPQQPQQPKEPQQSS
-831 QPEQQP
+831 QAEQQP
-837 SQPQTPSGNTDN
+837 KEPQTPNANAD
-849 TGSQGTGGSSSG
+849 
-861 ENQGSSGNQDSQP
+861 
-874 SNPNTPTQPSQPTQP
+874 
-889 EEQPNQPQ
+889 
-897 NPSGNTGDNNQNNN
+897 N

-917 NNQPEQQPSQPQT
+917 
-930 PNANTGNTGTGNQNQ
+930 NQNQ

-984 GLLESAAT
+984 GLLNNAAT
-992 LSPQSTAALAG
+992 LSPNSTAALAQ

-1021 TPTNTNIDSIDTMQK
+1021 TPTNTNIDAIDTMQK

-1049 ASSLGSLNTS
+1049 ASQLGSLNTS

-1088 GIAYRRTDHDDYK
+1088 GIAYRHTDHDDYK

-1201 SFKLSENLNL
+1201 SFKLNENLNL

-1260 NNWRFNASLFAFYWR
+1260 NNWRFNTSLFAFYWR

-1311 IAFGASKGNKFF
+1311 IALGASKGNKFF
-1323 RISLSDEK
+1323 RISISDEK

>member
-15 ALGANNQKDLDLINA
+15 ALGASNQKDLDLINA
-30 SAAYNQ
+30 NAAYKQN
-36 DITGSGVKVGVIDG
+36 ITGSGVKIGVIDG
-50 AARTDVSLL
+50 AAKTDVSLL
-59 KDKVKEQRFSKYRGS
+59 KDKVKEQRFSNYKGS
-74 TYNPD
+74 TYKPA

-94 GKKLQKDAPH
+94 GKKLNNNAPH

-116 VTGRNISGSNSAFE
+116 VTGRNTGSNPVFE
-130 VPSSD
+130 VPSSN
-135 EIYSYFINNGV
+135 EIYSYFMDNGV

-151 SWNAPLYPLVGMNGM
+151 SWNSKLYPLVGMDEKM
-166 SYHESYLSAGAN
+166 AYHSSYLNAEVSGAN
-178 FWMALAF
+178 YWINKAF
-185 DRSNEIKSLA
+185 ETKEIKSLVQIA
-195 KIVEENKAL
+195 EANKAL

-217 GFFATLPSYN
+217 GIFATLPSYN
-227 EKLRSFLVVGAVD
+227 EKLHSFLVVGAVD
-240 SNKITKNGDELELKG
+240 SDKITKKGDELVLNG

-274 APGNNVVAANAAYN
+274 APGNNVVAANSAYGL
-288 VRDEVLGTMDRR
+288 RDELGIRDRK
-300 EFRSSSGT
+300 EFIAISGT

-320 LVKEKFP
+320 LVQEKFP
-327 FLAPSQVADVLLS
+327 FLSPNQVADVLLS
-340 TANQNFTKPKVIL
+340 TANQNFKKPKVIV
-353 KKTTGRGLNASRK
+353 KKTTGRGLNNDLTK

-381 EIPMKDGKVDTAQ
+381 KIPMKGDQVDTAQ
-394 VTKDLVAEGYDYWRE
+394 VKEDLVAEGYDWRE
-409 AWDAVQAS
+409 YLGAVQAS
-417 NTNQF
+417 NINQF
-422 KDKEYNWIQKA
+422 EDPKGYNWIQKA

-444 DIKKALNGIGRL
+444 DIKKALNGLGRL
-456 DANRMGDDYIDPKND
+456 DANRMNDDYIDPKNE
-471 KQALYPLEID
+471 KQALYPLEINE
-481 KSHGAVIF
+481 SHNEVIF
-489 SNDINQRLWEEKTHI
+489 SNDISQRLWEEKTHI
-504 KDAQNRPQ
+504 KDAQNRPT

-526 NGSLTLSGQNTYKG
+526 NGLLTLSGKNTYKG
-540 DTIVSEG
+540 DTIVSDG
-547 SLKLTGSI
+547 TLKLTGSI
-555 TSSVDIADKAKFI
+555 ASSVDIANGSKFI
-568 LGNSAKTARI
+568 LGDSAKSSAATI
-578 TGNVLNNGVFAGIG
+578 TGNVLNSGVFAGIG
-592 VIDGNFDNQGLVMA
+592 VISGDFDNQGTVMA

-611 DSPITNGATLEV
+611 VSPITDGSSLEV

-632 TKLQIAFSRGDSGS
+632 AKLQIAFSSDASGS
-646 ANTQFKAGEFE
+646 ANTKFKAGNFE
-657 IASGAKLEFVPIHTA
+657 IADGAKLEFIPIHTA
-672 KKLIT
+672 EKLIT
-677 TGIINIK
+677 TGIIDIQ
-684 NDSSMKAIINNFD
+684 NDSSMQKIIDNFD

-711 YLNNDKTE
+711 YLNADKTK
-719 IAVVNKG
+719 IAVVEKN
-726 AENPFKITPPT
+726 AENPFNKIVPPT
-737 NPILPTNPD
+737 DPILPTNPD
-746 SAQGSGSGGQS
+746 S
-757 QGSGT
+757 
-762 DADGSSS
+762 
-769 GGSSSQGTGGSSSG
+769 
-783 ENQGGSG
+783 
-790 NQDSQPS
+790 
-797 NPSTPTQPSVPSQP
+797 
-811 STPTNQD
+811 D
-818 QGNQTPSQPQQPS
+818 QGNQTPPQPQQPQQPKEPQQSS
-831 QPEQQP
+831 QAEQQP
-837 SQPQTPSGNTDN
+837 KEPQTPSASAD
-849 TGSQGTGGSSSG
+849 
-861 ENQGSSGNQDSQP
+861 
-874 SNPNTPTQPSQPTQP
+874 
-889 EEQPNQPQ
+889 
-897 NPSGNTGDNNQNNN
+897 N

-917 NNQPEQQPSQPQT
+917 NQNNQAEQQPNEPQT
-930 PNANTGNTGTGNQNQ
+930 PNANADNTGAGNQNQ

-952 QIAAQQTAG
+952 QIAAQQVAG
-961 QQAVATLA
+961 QQAIAALA
-969 AVAPSSPDAPIKALQ
+969 AVPPSSPDAPIKALQ
-984 GLLESAAT
+984 GLLNNAAT
-992 LSPQSTAALAG
+992 LNPNSTAALAQ

-1010 QFSDAL
+1010 QFSDAI

-1021 TPTNTNIDSIDTMQK
+1021 TPTNTNIDAIDTMQK

-1088 GIAYRRTDHDDYK
+1088 GIAYRHTDHDDYK

-1211 TPIALLDYSVIRQDS
+1211 TSIALLDYSVIRQDS

-1260 NNWRFNASLFAFYWR
+1260 NNWRFNTSLFAFYWR

-1311 IAFGASKGNKFF
+1311 IALGASKGNKFF
-1323 RISLSDEK
+1323 RISISDEK

>member
-15 ALGANNQKDLDLINA
+15 ALGANNQQDLDLINA
-30 SAAYNQ
+30 NAAYKQN
-36 DITGSGVKVGVIDG
+36 ITGSGIKVGVIDG

-59 KDKVKEQRFSKYRGS
+59 KGKINEQRFSNYKGKPYE
-74 TYNPD
+74 PA

-94 GKKLQKDAPH
+94 GNNLGNNSPH

-116 VTGRNISGSNSAFE
+116 VTGRNTAGSNSAFE

-135 EIYSYFINNGV
+135 EIYSYFMNNGV

-151 SWNAPLYPLVGMNGM
+151 SWNSKLYPLVGMDEKM
-166 SYHESYLSAGAN
+166 AYHPTYISAEAD
-178 FWMALAF
+178 FWINKAF
-185 DRSNEIKSLA
+185 ETREVVSLA
-195 KIVEENKAL
+195 KMAEENKAL

-217 GFFATLPSYN
+217 GIFATLPSYN

-240 SNKITKNGDELELKG
+240 SDEIIKNNDELFLRG

-274 APGNNVVAANAAYN
+274 APGNNVLAANSAYN
-288 VRDEVLGTMDRR
+288 LRDELGIRDKK
-300 EFRSSSGT
+300 EFIKISGT

-327 FLAPSQVADVLLS
+327 FLKPNQIADVLLS

-353 KKTTGRGLNASRK
+353 KKTTGRGLNASKTK
-366 VVDKT
+366 VEDKT
-371 YYTVFYLDDN
+371 YYTVFYLD
-381 EIPMKDGKVDTAQ
+381 EIPMNGDKVNTAQ
-394 VTKDLVAEGYDYWRE
+394 VKKDLEKEGYWRE
-409 AWDAVQAS
+409 ASTAVSDS
-417 NTNQF
+417 NIKQF
-422 KDKEYNWIQKA
+422 EDPDGYNWIQKV

-444 DIKKALNGIGRL
+444 DIKKALNGLGKL
-456 DANRMGDDYIDPKND
+456 DANRMDDDYIDPENET
-471 KQALYPLEID
+471 QALYPLKID
-481 KSHGAVIF
+481 KSHNEVIF
-489 SNDINQRLWEEKTHI
+489 SNDISERLWQEDTHI
-504 KDAQNRPQ
+504 KDAQNKPQ

-526 NGSLTLSGQNTYKG
+526 NGLLTLSGQNTYTG

-547 SLKLTGSI
+547 LLKLTGSI
-555 TSSVDIADKAKFI
+555 TSDVKIADKAKFI
-568 LGNSAKTARI
+568 LGNSAKSSATI

-632 TKLQIAFSRGDSGS
+632 AKLQIAFSSDGS
-646 ANTQFKAGEFE
+646 NTANTKFKAGNFD
-657 IASGAKLEFVPIHTA
+657 IASGAKLEFVPIHTE

-684 NDSSMKAIINNFD
+684 NDSSMQKIIDSFD
-697 SNVVDMTNTNLLDF
+697 SSVVDMAKTNLLDF

-726 AENPFKITPPT
+726 EENPFKITPPT

-746 SAQGSGSGGQS
+746 SDQGSGSGGQS
-757 QGSGT
+757 QGSST

-769 GGSSSQGTGGSSSG
+769 GGS
-783 ENQGGSG
+783 
-790 NQDSQPS
+790 
-797 NPSTPTQPSVPSQP
+797 
-811 STPTNQD
+811 
-818 QGNQTPSQPQQPS
+818 
-831 QPEQQP
+831 
-837 SQPQTPSGNTDN
+837 
-849 TGSQGTGGSSSG
+849 GSQGTGGSSSG

-874 SNPNTPTQPSQPTQP
+874 SNPNAPTQPSQPTQP

-897 NPSGNTGDNNQNNN
+897 NPSSNTGDNNQNNN

-917 NNQPEQQPSQPQT
+917 N
-930 PNANTGNTGTGNQNQ
+930 
-945 NQNNQAE
+945 QNNQAE
-952 QIAAQQTAG
+952 QMAVQQTEG

-969 AVAPSSPDAPIKALQ
+969 AVPPSSPDAPIKALQ
-984 GLLESAAT
+984 GLLNNAAT
-992 LSPQSTAALAG
+992 LSPQSTAALAQ
-1003 LDNLPSA
+1003 LDNLPSEA
-1010 QFSDAL
+1010 FSDAL

-1088 GIAYRRTDHDDYK
+1088 GIAYRHTDHDDYK

-1201 SFKLSENLNL
+1201 SFKLSENLNF

-1260 NNWRFNASLFAFYWR
+1260 NNWRFNTSLFAFYWR

-1311 IAFGASKGNKFF
+1311 IALGASKGNKFF

>member
-15 ALGANNQKDLDLINA
+15 AIGASNQKDLDLINA
-30 SAAYNQ
+30 NAAYKQN
-36 DITGSGVKVGVIDG
+36 ITGSGVKIGVIDG

-59 KDKVKEQRFSKYRGS
+59 KDKVKEQRFSKYKGS
-74 TYNPD
+74 TYKPD

-94 GKKLQKDAPH
+94 GNKLPKDAPH

-116 VTGRNISGSNSAFE
+116 VTGRNTAGSNSAFE

-135 EIYSYFINNGV
+135 EIYSYFMDNGV

-151 SWNAPLYPLVGMNGM
+151 SWNSKLYPLIAMNEM
-166 SYHESYLSAGAN
+166 NYYPSYLSAEAGY
-178 FWMALAF
+178 WIEQAF
-185 DRSNEIKSLA
+185 KSKEMKSLA
-195 KIVEENKAL
+195 KIAEENKAL

-217 GFFATLPSYN
+217 GIFATLPSYN

-240 SNKITKNGDELELKG
+240 SNEITKNGDKLELKG
-255 VSVPLFSNGFKGSI
+255 ISVPLFSNGFKGSI

-274 APGNNVVAANAAYN
+274 APGNNVVAANSAYL
-288 VRDEVLGTMDRR
+288 VPDYVLGKIDKN
-300 EFRSSSGT
+300 EFIAISGT

-320 LVKEKFP
+320 LVQEKFP
-327 FLAPSQVADVLLS
+327 FLKPNQVADVLLS
-340 TANQNFTKPKVIL
+340 TANQNFKKPKAIV
-353 KKTTGRGLNASRK
+353 KKTTSRGLNDNK
-366 VVDKT
+366 TQVVDKT
-371 YYTVFYLDDN
+371 YYTVFYLD
-381 EIPMKDGKVDTAQ
+381 EIPMKDGKVDTDQ
-394 VTKDLVAEGYDYWRE
+394 VQKDLQAEGYSWRE
-409 AWDAVQAS
+409 YWVAVQAN

-422 KDKEYNWIQKA
+422 KDQEYNWIQKV

-444 DIKKALNGIGRL
+444 DIKKALNGLGRL
-456 DANRMGDDYIDPKND
+456 DANRMDDEYIDPKNS
-471 KQALYPLEID
+471 KQDLYPLKID
-481 KSHGAVIF
+481 KSHNEVIF
-489 SNDINQRLWEEKTHI
+489 SNDISERLWEEDTHI
-504 KDAQNRPQ
+504 KDAQNRPT

-526 NGSLTLSGQNTYKG
+526 NGLLTLSGQNTYRG

-547 SLKLTGSI
+547 LLKLTGSI
-555 TSSVDIADKAKFI
+555 TSSVDIANKAKFI
-568 LGNSAKTARI
+568 LGNSAKSSATI
-578 TGNVLNNGVFAGIG
+578 TGNVLNSGVFAGIG
-592 VIDGNFDNQGLVMA
+592 VIDGNFDNKGTVMA

-632 TKLQIAFSRGDSGS
+632 AKLQIAFSSDVSGS
-646 ANTQFKAGEFE
+646 ANTQFKAREFE
-657 IASGAKLEFVPIHTA
+657 IASGAKLEFIPIHTA
-672 KKLIT
+672 ENLIT
-677 TGIINIK
+677 KGIIDIK
-684 NDSSMKAIINNFD
+684 NDSSMQKIINKFD
-697 SNVVDMTNTNLLDF
+697 SSVVDMAKTNLLDF
-711 YLNNDKTE
+711 YLNADKTK
-719 IAVVNKG
+719 IAVVEKN
-726 AENPFKITPPT
+726 AENPFNKIAPPT
-737 NPILPTNPD
+737 DHILPTNPD
-746 SAQGSGSGGQS
+746 SAQGSGSGSQS
-757 QGSGT
+757 QGGGT
-762 DADGSSS
+762 DAGGSSS
-769 GGSSSQGTGGSSSG
+769 GGSGSQGTDGSSSS
-783 ENQGGSG
+783 ENQGGLG
-790 NQDSQPS
+790 NQGSQSS

-811 STPTNQD
+811 
-818 QGNQTPSQPQQPS
+818 
-831 QPEQQP
+831 QQP

-930 PNANTGNTGTGNQNQ
+930 PNANTGNTSAGNQNQ
-945 NQNNQAE
+945 NKQNNQAE

-961 QQAVATLA
+961 QQAIAALA

-984 GLLESAAT
+984 GLLNNAAT
-992 LSPQSTAALAG
+992 LSPQSTAALAQ

-1247 WLGANLVYNTELN
+1247 WLGVNLVYNTELN
-1260 NNWRFNASLFAFYWR
+1260 NNWRFNTSLFAFYWR

-1323 RISLSDEK
+1323 RISISDEK

>member
-15 ALGANNQKDLDLINA
+15 ALGANNQQDLDLINA
-30 SAAYNQ
+30 SAAYKQN
-36 DITGSGVKVGVIDG
+36 ITGSGIKVGVIDG
-50 AARTDVSLL
+50 AAKTDVSLL
-59 KDKVKEQRFSKYRGS
+59 QGKVNEQRFSNYKGS
-74 TYNPD
+74 TYKPV

-94 GKKLQKDAPH
+94 GNNLGNNAPH

-116 VTGRNISGSNSAFE
+116 VTGRNTTGSNSAFE

-135 EIYSYFINNGV
+135 EIYSYFMNNGV

-151 SWNAPLYPLVGMNGM
+151 SWNSKLYPLVGMDEKM
-166 SYHESYLSAGAN
+166 AYHPLHLTAGADY
-178 FWMALAF
+178 WIEQAF
-185 DRSNEIKSLA
+185 KTREMVSLA
-195 KIVEENKAL
+195 KIAEENKAL

-217 GFFATLPSYN
+217 GIFATLPSYN

-240 SNKITKNGDELELKG
+240 SDEIIKNDDKLFLRG

-274 APGNNVVAANAAYN
+274 APGNNVLAANSAYN
-288 VRDEVLGTMDRR
+288 LRDELGIRDKK
-300 EFRSSSGT
+300 EFIKISGT

-320 LVKEKFP
+320 LVQEKFP
-327 FLAPSQVADVLLS
+327 FLKPNQVADVLLS
-340 TANQNFTKPKVIL
+340 TANQNFKKPKVIV
-353 KKTTGRGLNASRK
+353 KKTTGRGVNDDLTA

-381 EIPMKDGKVDTAQ
+381 KIPMKDGKVDTAQ
-394 VTKDLVAEGYDYWRE
+394 VKKDLDAEGYWRV
-409 AWDAVQAS
+409 AGDAVS
-417 NTNQF
+417 NSNINQF
-422 KDKEYNWIQKA
+422 KDKEYSWIQQA

-456 DANRMGDDYIDPKND
+456 DANRMGDDYIDPNND

-481 KSHGAVIF
+481 KSHGEVIF
-489 SNDINQRLWEEKTHI
+489 SNDIDERLWEEKTHI
-504 KDAQNRPQ
+504 ADAQNRPT

-526 NGSLTLSGQNTYKG
+526 DGSLTLSGKNTYKG

-568 LGNSAKTARI
+568 LGDSAKSSSATI

-592 VIDGNFDNQGLVMA
+592 VIKGNFDNKGVVMA

-611 DSPITNGATLEV
+611 VSPITDGSKLEV
-623 TKTYKQSSN
+623 MGTYKQSPDA
-632 TKLQIAFSRGDSGS
+632 KLQIAFSSDGSNS
-646 ANTQFKAGEFE
+646 ANTKFKAGNFE
-657 IASGAKLEFVPIHTA
+657 IASGAKLEFIPIHTTT
-672 KKLIT
+672 KLIT

-684 NDSSMKAIINNFD
+684 NDSSMQAIIDSFD
-697 SNVVDMTNTNLLDF
+697 SSVVDMANTNLLDF

-726 AENPFKITPPT
+726 EKNPFNNITPPT
-737 NPILPTNPD
+737 NPN
-746 SAQGSGSGGQS
+746 SGQGSGSSGQS
-757 QGSGT
+757 QGSSTGS
-762 DADGSSS
+762 SSS
-769 GGSSSQGTGGSSSG
+769 GGS
-783 ENQGGSG
+783 
-790 NQDSQPS
+790 
-797 NPSTPTQPSVPSQP
+797 
-811 STPTNQD
+811 
-818 QGNQTPSQPQQPS
+818 
-831 QPEQQP
+831 
-837 SQPQTPSGNTDN
+837 
-849 TGSQGTGGSSSG
+849 GSQGTGGSSSS
-861 ENQGSSGNQDSQP
+861 ENQGNSGSQGSQP

-897 NPSGNTGDNNQNNN
+897 NPSSNTGDNNQNNN

-917 NNQPEQQPSQPQT
+917 NQNNQNQNNQNQNNQ
-930 PNANTGNTGTGNQNQ
+930 NQNQ

-952 QIAAQQTAG
+952 QIAAQQIAG
-961 QQAVATLA
+961 QQAVAALT

-984 GLLESAAT
+984 SLLESAAT
-992 LSPQSTAALAG
+992 LSPQSTAALAQ

-1129 SKTEDDLSDTRSNMF
+1129 SKTEDELSDTRSNMF

-1201 SFKLSENLNL
+1201 SFKLSENLNF

-1237 EAKTTHFSRG
+1237 EAKTTHFGRG

-1275 KFNHKDINQNLSFVE
+1275 KFNNKDINQNLSFVE
-1290 ASDQK
+1290 ASNQK
-1295 FLANTSRSE
+1295 FLANTSKSE

-1323 RISLSDEK
+1323 RISISDEK

>member
-30 SAAYNQ
+30 NAAYKQN
-36 DITGSGVKVGVIDG
+36 ITGSGVKIGVIDG
-50 AARTDVSLL
+50 AARIDVRPL
-59 KDKVKEQRFSKYRGS
+59 KDKVKEQKFSKYKRQ
-74 TYNPD
+74 D
-79 YTVDT
+79 YKPNYTADT

-94 GKKLQKDAPH
+94 GNKLGNDAPH
-104 GVAYGATSYNLQ
+104 GVAYNATSYNLQ
-116 VTGRNISGSNSAFE
+116 VTGRNTAGGNSAIE
-130 VPSSD
+130 VPSSN
-135 EIYSYFINNGV
+135 EIYSYFMDKEV

-151 SWNAPLYPLVGMNGM
+151 SWNSKLYPLVGMDEKM
-166 SYHESYLSAGAN
+166 AYHSSYLNAEVSGAN
-178 FWMALAF
+178 YWINKAF
-185 DRSNEIKSLA
+185 ETKEIKSLVQIA
-195 KIVEENKAL
+195 EANKAL

-217 GFFATLPSYN
+217 GIFATLPSYN
-227 EKLRSFLVVGAVD
+227 EKLHSFLVVGAVD
-240 SNKITKNGDELELKG
+240 SNEITKNGDELVLNG
-255 VSVPLFSNGFKGSI
+255 VSVPLFSNGFKGAI

-274 APGNNVVAANAAYN
+274 APGNNVLAANAAYGL
-288 VRDEVLGTMDRR
+288 RDELNIKDKK
-300 EFRSSSGT
+300 EFIKISGT
-308 SQATPYVSGAAA
+308 SQAAPYVSGAAA
-320 LVKEKFP
+320 LVQEKFP
-327 FLAPSQVADVLLS
+327 FLKPSQVADVLLS
-340 TANQNFTKPKVIL
+340 TANQNFKKPKVIV
-353 KKTTGRGLNASRK
+353 KKTTGRGLDASRK
-366 VVDKT
+366 KVIDKI

-381 EIPMKDGKVDTAQ
+381 EIPMKGDKVDTAQ
-394 VTKDLVAEGYDYWRE
+394 VQKDLEKEGYYWKE
-409 AWDAVQAS
+409 YLGAVQAS

-422 KDKEYNWIQKA
+422 KDQEYNWIQKA

-444 DIKKALNGIGRL
+444 DIKKALNGLGRL
-456 DANRMGDDYIDPKND
+456 DANRMDDEDIDPDNK

-481 KSHGAVIF
+481 KSHNEVIF
-489 SNDINQRLWEEKTHI
+489 SNDISQRLWDKDTHI
-504 KDAQNRPQ
+504 KDAQNRPK
-512 KIPSVTQIGIKKTG
+512 KIPSVKQIGIKKTG
-526 NGSLTLSGQNTYKG
+526 DGSLTLSGQNTYRG
-540 DTIVSEG
+540 DTIVSQG

-555 TSSVDIADKAKFI
+555 TSDVKIANEAKFI
-568 LGNSAKTARI
+568 LGNSARTAKI

-592 VIDGNFDNQGLVMA
+592 VIDGDFDNQGVVMA
-606 GFYDY
+606 GFYNY

-623 TKTYKQSSN
+623 TKTYKQSPN
-632 TKLQIAFSRGDSGS
+632 AKLQIAFSRGTSGS
-646 ANTQFKAGEFE
+646 ANTQFKAGVFD
-657 IASGAKLEFVPIHTA
+657 IASGAKLEFIPIHTA
-672 KKLIT
+672 ENLIT
-677 TGIINIK
+677 KGIIDIT
-684 NDSSMKAIINNFD
+684 NDSNMQAIIKNFD
-697 SNVVDMTNTNLLDF
+697 SKVVDMTNTNLLDF
-711 YLNNDKTE
+711 YLNDDKTK
-719 IAVVNKG
+719 IAVVEKN
-726 AENPFKITPPT
+726 AENPFNKIAPPT
-737 NPILPTNPD
+737 DPILPIKPEST
-746 SAQGSGSGGQS
+746 QGS
-757 QGSGT
+757 
-762 DADGSSS
+762 
-769 GGSSSQGTGGSSSG
+769 
-783 ENQGGSG
+783 
-790 NQDSQPS
+790 
-797 NPSTPTQPSVPSQP
+797 
-811 STPTNQD
+811 
-818 QGNQTPSQPQQPS
+818 QTPSEPQQPQQPKEPQQSS
-831 QPEQQP
+831 QAEQQP
-837 SQPQTPSGNTDN
+837 KEPQTPSASAD
-849 TGSQGTGGSSSG
+849 
-861 ENQGSSGNQDSQP
+861 
-874 SNPNTPTQPSQPTQP
+874 
-889 EEQPNQPQ
+889 
-897 NPSGNTGDNNQNNN
+897 N

-917 NNQPEQQPSQPQT
+917 NQNNQAEQQPNEPQT
-930 PNANTGNTGTGNQNQ
+930 PNANADNTGAGNQNQ

-952 QIAAQQTAG
+952 QIAT
-961 QQAVATLA
+961 QQAATILA
-969 AVAPSSPDAPIKALQ
+969 AVPPSSPDAPIKALQ
-984 GLLESAAT
+984 GLLNNAAT
-992 LSPQSTAALAG
+992 LSPNSTAALAQ
-1003 LDNLPSA
+1003 LDNLPSEA
-1010 QFSDAL
+1010 FSDAL

-1088 GIAYRRTDHDDYK
+1088 GIAYRHTDHDDYK

-1201 SFKLSENLNL
+1201 SFKLSENLNF

-1260 NNWRFNASLFAFYWR
+1260 NNWRFNTSLFAFYWR

-1311 IAFGASKGNKFF
+1311 IALGASKGNKFF

>member
-15 ALGANNQKDLDLINA
+15 ALGANNQQDLDLINA
-30 SAAYNQ
+30 SAAYKQN
-36 DITGSGVKVGVIDG
+36 ITGSGIKVGVIDG
-50 AARTDVSLL
+50 PARDDVSLL
-59 KDKVKEQRFSKYRGS
+59 QGKVNEQRFSNYKGS
-74 TYNPD
+74 TYKPV

-94 GKKLQKDAPH
+94 GNNLGNNAPH

-116 VTGRNISGSNSAFE
+116 VTGRNTTGSNSAFE

-135 EIYSYFINNGV
+135 EIYSYFMNNGV

-151 SWNAPLYPLVGMNGM
+151 SWNSKLYPLIAMNEM
-166 SYHESYLSAGAN
+166 NYYPSYLSAGAD
-178 FWMALAF
+178 FWINKAF
-185 DRSNEIKSLA
+185 ESKEMKSLA
-195 KIVEENKAL
+195 KISEENKAL

-217 GFFATLPSYN
+217 GIFATLPSYN

-240 SNKITKNGDELELKG
+240 SDKITKNGDELVLKG
-255 VSVPLFSNGFKGSI
+255 VSVPLFSNGFKGAI

-274 APGNNVVAANAAYN
+274 APGNNVLAANSAYL
-288 VRDEVLGTMDRR
+288 VPDYVLGKIDKN
-300 EFRSSSGT
+300 EFIKISGT

-320 LVKEKFP
+320 LVQEKFP
-327 FLAPSQVADVLLS
+327 FLKPNQVADVLLS
-340 TANQNFTKPKVIL
+340 TANQNFKKPKAIV
-353 KKTTGRGLNASRK
+353 KKTTGRGLNDSQTA
-366 VVDKT
+366 VEDKT
-371 YYTVFYLDDN
+371 YYTVFYLDND
-381 EIPMKDGKVDTAQ
+381 IPMLNGQVDTAQ
-394 VTKDLVAEGYDYWRE
+394 VEKDLQAEGYTWRE
-409 AWDAVQAS
+409 YWVAVQAS
-417 NTNQF
+417 NINQF
-422 KDKEYNWIQKA
+422 KDPEGYNWIQKV

-444 DIKKALNGIGRL
+444 DIEKALNGLGRL
-456 DANRMGDDYIDPKND
+456 DANRMSDKDIDSENS
-471 KQALYPLEID
+471 KQALYTLNIE
-481 KSHGAVIF
+481 KNHGQVIF
-489 SNDINQRLWEEKTHI
+489 SNNISQRLWEDNTHE
-504 KDAQNRPQ
+504 KDAVSKPIKLPN
-512 KIPSVTQIGIKKTG
+512 VTQIGIKKDGDGT
-526 NGSLTLSGQNTYKG
+526 LLLSGNSDYKG
-540 DTIVSEG
+540 DTIINNGELILSG
-547 SLKLTGSI
+547 KLIS
-555 TSSVDIADKAKFI
+555 SSVFAK
-568 LGNSAKTARI
+568 NSSIFTLQQG
-578 TGNVLNNGVFAGIG
+578 TVNNNVNISNNAMLRGIG
-592 VIDGNFDNQGLVMA
+592 KIEGNLINYGIVRA
-606 GFYDY
+606 GFYDDK
-611 DSPITNGATLEV
+611 DSSSSLDTLRVGGE
-623 TKTYKQSSN
+623 YSQRGSN
-632 TKLQIAFSRGDSGS
+632 AILQIAFAKSDLNSKFIAKNYDIQDGGLQYVPLHNVDNLIQKGETITVNLDDGLVQQFGNFKIS
-646 ANTQFKAGEFE
+646 AL
-657 IASGAKLEFVPIHTA
+657 S
-672 KKLIT
+672 
-677 TGIINIK
+677 
-684 NDSSMKAIINNFD
+684 
-697 SNVVDMTNTNLLDF
+697 TNLLAFDMQEDGKSF
-711 YLNNDKTE
+711 IARERNGNEQGRGLDKGQVKQPT
-719 IAVVNKG
+719 
-726 AENPFKITPPT
+726 PTPP
-737 NPILPTNPD
+737 D
-746 SAQGSGSGGQS
+746 GG
-757 QGSGT
+757 
-762 DADGSSS
+762 DSS
-769 GGSSSQGTGGSSSG
+769 GGADGTGTGGSQGGGSSG
-783 ENQGGSG
+783 SGSQGGSG
-790 NQDSQPS
+790 NTPTNPSQPAQ
-797 NPSTPTQPSVPSQP
+797 PTQPSA
-811 STPTNQD
+811 
-818 QGNQTPSQPQQPS
+818 
-831 QPEQQP
+831 
-837 SQPQTPSGNTDN
+837 
-849 TGSQGTGGSSSG
+849 
-861 ENQGSSGNQDSQP
+861 
-874 SNPNTPTQPSQPTQP
+874 PTQPSQPTQP

-897 NPSGNTGDNNQNNN
+897 NPSSNTGNNNQNNN

-917 NNQPEQQPSQPQT
+917 NQNNQNQNNQNQ
-930 PNANTGNTGTGNQNQ
+930 NNQNQ

-952 QIAAQQTAG
+952 QIAAQQVAA
-961 QQAVATLA
+961 QQAVAALA
-969 AVAPSSPDAPIKALQ
+969 AAPVAPSSPDAPIKALQ
-984 GLLESAAT
+984 SLLNNAAT
-992 LSPQSTAALAG
+992 LSPQSTAALAQ
-1003 LDNLPSA
+1003 LDNLPSE
-1010 QFSDAL
+1010 QFSDAI
-1016 NAMKN
+1016 NAMKD

-1088 GIAYRRTDHDDYK
+1088 GIAYRRTDHDNYK

-1170 RYEQSIKYL
+1170 RYGQSIKYL

-1237 EAKTTHFSRG
+1237 EAKTTHFGRG

-1275 KFNHKDINQNLSFVE
+1275 KFNNKDINQNLSFVE
-1290 ASDQK
+1290 ASNQK

-1323 RISLSDEK
+1323 RISISDEK

>member
-6 FLIAISASI
+6 LLIAISASI

-30 SAAYNQ
+30 SAAYDQ
-36 DITGSGVKVGVIDG
+36 GITGSGVKIGVIDG
-50 AARTDVSLL
+50 AAKTDVSLL
-59 KDKVKEQRFSKYRGS
+59 QGKVNDQMFSNYKGS
-74 TYNPD
+74 TYIPD

-94 GKKLQKDAPH
+94 GNNLGNNAPH

-116 VTGRNISGSNSAFE
+116 VTGRNTTGSNSAFE
-130 VPSSD
+130 VPSSN
-135 EIYSYFINNGV
+135 EIYSYFMDNGV

-151 SWNAPLYPLVGMNGM
+151 SWNSKLYPLIAMNEM
-166 SYHESYLSAGAN
+166 NYYPSYLSAEAGY
-178 FWMALAF
+178 WISKAF
-185 DRSNEIKSLA
+185 ESKEMKSLA
-195 KIVEENKAL
+195 KIAEENKAL

-217 GFFATLPSYN
+217 GIFATLPSYN

-240 SNKITKNGDELELKG
+240 SNEITKNGDELILKG

-274 APGNNVVAANAAYN
+274 APGNNVLAANSAYL
-288 VRDEVLGTMDRR
+288 VPDYVLGKIDKN
-300 EFRSSSGT
+300 EFIAISGT

-320 LVKEKFP
+320 LVQEKFP
-327 FLAPSQVADVLLS
+327 FLKPNQVADVLLS
-340 TANQNFTKPKVIL
+340 TANQNFKKPKAIV
-353 KKTTGRGLNASRK
+353 KKTTGRGLNDSQTA
-366 VVDKT
+366 VEDKT
-371 YYTVFYLDDN
+371 YYTVFYLD
-381 EIPMKDGKVDTAQ
+381 EIPMKGDQVDKAQ
-394 VTKDLVAEGYDYWRE
+394 VEKDLQTEGYTWRE
-409 AWDAVQAS
+409 YWVAVQAS
-417 NTNQF
+417 NINQF
-422 KDKEYNWIQKA
+422 KDPEGYNWIQKV

-444 DIKKALNGIGRL
+444 DIEKALNGLGRL
-456 DANRMGDDYIDPKND
+456 DANRMDDDYIDPKND

-481 KSHGAVIF
+481 KSHNEVIF
-489 SNDINQRLWEEKTHI
+489 SNDISERLWEEDTHI
-504 KDAQNRPQ
+504 KDAQNRPT

-526 NGSLTLSGQNTYKG
+526 DGSLTLSGKNTYKG

-555 TSSVDIADKAKFI
+555 TSDVKIANEAKFI
-568 LGNSAKTARI
+568 LGDSAKSSSATI

-592 VIDGNFDNQGLVMA
+592 VIKGDFDNQGVVMA

-611 DSPITNGATLEV
+611 DSPIANGSKLEV
-623 TKTYKQSSN
+623 TGTYKQSPDA
-632 TKLQIAFSRGDSGS
+632 KLQIAFSRGDSGS
-646 ANTQFKAGEFE
+646 ANTQFKAGKFE
-657 IASGAKLEFVPIHTA
+657 IASGAKLEFIPIHTE
-672 KKLIT
+672 KNLIT
-677 TGIINIK
+677 PGIIDIK
-684 NDSSMKAIINNFD
+684 NDSSMQTIINSFD
-697 SNVVDMTNTNLLDF
+697 SSVVDMAKTNLLDF
-711 YLNNDKTE
+711 YLNSDKTE

-726 AENPFKITPPT
+726 EKNPFNNITPPT
-737 NPILPTNPD
+737 DPN
-746 SAQGSGSGGQS
+746 SGQGSGSSGQS
-757 QGSGT
+757 QGSG
-762 DADGSSS
+762 S
-769 GGSSSQGTGGSSSG
+769 GSQGTGGSSSS
-783 ENQGGSG
+783 ENQGSTG
-790 NQDSQPS
+790 NQGLQPS
-797 NPSTPTQPSVPSQP
+797 NPSTPTQPSA
-811 STPTNQD
+811 
-818 QGNQTPSQPQQPS
+818 PSQPQ
-831 QPEQQP
+831 
-837 SQPQTPSGNTDN
+837 
-849 TGSQGTGGSSSG
+849 
-861 ENQGSSGNQDSQP
+861 
-874 SNPNTPTQPSQPTQP
+874 QPTQP

-897 NPSGNTGDNNQNNN
+897 NPSGNTGNNNQNNN

-917 NNQPEQQPSQPQT
+917 NQN
-930 PNANTGNTGTGNQNQ
+930 NQNQ

-952 QIAAQQTAG
+952 QIAAQQIAG
-961 QQAVATLA
+961 QQAVAALT

-992 LSPQSTAALAG
+992 LSPQSTAALAQ
-1003 LDNLPSA
+1003 LDNLPSE

-1016 NAMKN
+1016 NAMKD

-1201 SFKLSENLNL
+1201 SFKLSENFNL

-1237 EAKTTHFSRG
+1237 EAKTTHFGRG
-1247 WLGANLVYNTELN
+1247 WLGVNLVYNTELN

-1275 KFNHKDINQNLSFVE
+1275 KFNNKDINQNLSFVE
-1290 ASDQK
+1290 ASNQK
-1295 FLANTSRSE
+1295 FLANTSKSE

-1323 RISLSDEK
+1323 RISISDEK

>member
-30 SAAYNQ
+30 SAAYDQ
-36 DITGSGVKVGVIDG
+36 GITGSGVKIGVIDG
-50 AARTDVSLL
+50 PARDDVSLL
-59 KDKVKEQRFSKYRGS
+59 QGKVNEQRFSNYKGKPYE
-74 TYNPD
+74 PV

-94 GKKLQKDAPH
+94 GNNLGNNAPH

-116 VTGRNISGSNSAFE
+116 VTGRNTAGSNSAFE
-130 VPSSD
+130 VPLSN
-135 EIYSYFINNGV
+135 EIYSYFMNNGV

-151 SWNAPLYPLVGMNGM
+151 SWNSKLYPLVGMDEKM
-166 SYHESYLSAGAN
+166 AYHPTYISAEAD
-178 FWMALAF
+178 FWINKAF
-185 DRSNEIKSLA
+185 ETREVVSLA
-195 KIVEENKAL
+195 KMAEENKAL

-217 GFFATLPSYN
+217 GIFATLPSYN

-240 SNKITKNGDELELKG
+240 SDEIIKNNDELFLRG

-274 APGNNVVAANAAYN
+274 APGNNVLAANSAYN
-288 VRDEVLGTMDRR
+288 LRDELGIRDKK
-300 EFRSSSGT
+300 EFIKISGT
-308 SQATPYVSGAAA
+308 SQAAPYVSGAAA
-320 LVKEKFP
+320 LVQEKFP
-327 FLAPSQVADVLLS
+327 FLKPNQVADVLLS
-340 TANQNFTKPKVIL
+340 TANQNFKKPKVIV
-353 KKTTGRGLNASRK
+353 KKTTGRGVNDSQTA

-381 EIPMKDGKVDTAQ
+381 KIPMKNGQVDTAQ
-394 VTKDLVAEGYDYWRE
+394 VKKDLDAEGYWRV
-409 AWDAVQAS
+409 AGDAVS
-417 NTNQF
+417 NSNINQF
-422 KDKEYNWIQKA
+422 KDKEYSWIQQA

-456 DANRMGDDYIDPKND
+456 DANRMDDDYIDPNNE
-471 KQALYPLEID
+471 KQALYPLEIN
-481 KSHGAVIF
+481 KNHGEVIF
-489 SNDINQRLWEEKTHI
+489 SNDISERLWEENTHI
-504 KDAQNRPQ
+504 ADAQNRPQ

-526 NGSLTLSGQNTYKG
+526 DGLLTLSGKNTYRG

-555 TSSVDIADKAKFI
+555 TSNVNIANEAKFI
-568 LGNSAKTARI
+568 LGDSAKSSSATI
-578 TGNVLNNGVFAGIG
+578 TGNVLNNGIFAGIG
-592 VIDGNFDNQGLVMA
+592 VVKGDFDNQGVVMA

-611 DSPITNGATLEV
+611 DSPIANGSKLEV
-623 TKTYKQSSN
+623 TGTYKQSPDA
-632 TKLQIAFSRGDSGS
+632 KLQIAFSRGDSGS
-646 ANTQFKAGEFE
+646 ANTQFKAGKFE
-657 IASGAKLEFVPIHTA
+657 IASGAKLEFIPIHTE
-672 KKLIT
+672 KNLIT
-677 TGIINIK
+677 PGIIDIQ
-684 NDSSMKAIINNFD
+684 NDSSMQTIINSFD
-697 SNVVDMTNTNLLDF
+697 SSVVDMAKTNLLDF
-711 YLNNDKTE
+711 YLNDDKTQ

-726 AENPFKITPPT
+726 EKNPFNKITPPT
-737 NPILPTNPD
+737 NPD
-746 SAQGSGSGGQS
+746 SGQGSGSSGQS
-757 QGSGT
+757 QGSG
-762 DADGSSS
+762 S
-769 GGSSSQGTGGSSSG
+769 
-783 ENQGGSG
+783 
-790 NQDSQPS
+790 
-797 NPSTPTQPSVPSQP
+797 
-811 STPTNQD
+811 
-818 QGNQTPSQPQQPS
+818 
-831 QPEQQP
+831 
-837 SQPQTPSGNTDN
+837 
-849 TGSQGTGGSSSG
+849 GSQGTGGSSSS
-861 ENQGSSGNQDSQP
+861 ENQGSSDSQGLQP
-874 SNPNTPTQPSQPTQP
+874 SSPSAPTQPSAPSQPQQPTQP
-889 EEQPNQPQ
+889 NEQPNQPQ
-897 NPSGNTGDNNQNNN
+897 NPSDNTGDNNQNNN

-917 NNQPEQQPSQPQT
+917 NQN
-930 PNANTGNTGTGNQNQ
+930 NQ

-952 QIAAQQTAG
+952 QIAAQQLAG
-961 QQAVATLA
+961 QQAVAALA
-969 AVAPSSPDAPIKALQ
+969 AAPVAPSSPDAPIKALQ

-992 LSPQSTAALAG
+992 LSPQSTAALAQ
-1003 LDNLPSA
+1003 LDNLPSE

-1088 GIAYRRTDHDDYK
+1088 GIAYRHTDHDNYK

-1170 RYEQSIKYL
+1170 RYGQSIKYL

-1201 SFKLSENLNL
+1201 SFKLSENLNF

-1237 EAKTTHFSRG
+1237 EAKTTHFGRG

-1275 KFNHKDINQNLSFVE
+1275 KFNNKDINQNLSFVE
-1290 ASDQK
+1290 ASNQK
-1295 FLANTSRSE
+1295 FLANTSKSE

-1311 IAFGASKGNKFF
+1311 VAFGASKGNKFF
-1323 RISLSDEK
+1323 RISISDEK

-1344 GLSF
+1344 GISF

>member
-15 ALGANNQKDLDLINA
+15 VLGANNQKDLDLINA
-30 SAAYNQ
+30 SAAYAQ
-36 DITGSGVKVGVIDG
+36 GITGSGVKIGVIDG

-59 KDKVKEQRFSKYRGS
+59 QGKVNEQRFSNYKGS
-74 TYNPD
+74 TYKPV

-94 GKKLQKDAPH
+94 GNNLGNNAPH

-116 VTGRNISGSNSAFE
+116 VTGRNTTGSNSAFE
-130 VPSSD
+130 VPSSN
-135 EIYSYFINNGV
+135 EIYSYFMDNGV

-151 SWNAPLYPLVGMNGM
+151 SWNSKLYPLVGMDEKM
-166 SYHESYLSAGAN
+166 AYHPLHLTAGADY
-178 FWMALAF
+178 WIEQAF
-185 DRSNEIKSLA
+185 KTREMVSLA
-195 KIVEENKAL
+195 KMAEENKAL

-217 GFFATLPSYN
+217 GIFATLPSYN

-240 SNKITKNGDELELKG
+240 SDEIIKNDDKLFLRG

-269 NYALM
+269 NYGLM
-274 APGNNVVAANAAYN
+274 APGNNVVAANSAYL
-288 VRDEVLGTMDRR
+288 VPDYVLGKIDKN
-300 EFRSSSGT
+300 EFIAISGT

-320 LVKEKFP
+320 LVQEKFP
-327 FLAPSQVADVLLS
+327 FLKPNQVADVLLS
-340 TANQNFTKPKVIL
+340 TANQNFKKPKAIV
-353 KKTTGRGLNASRK
+353 KKTTGRGLNDSQTA
-366 VVDKT
+366 VEDKT
-371 YYTVFYLDDN
+371 YYTVFYLD
-381 EIPMKDGKVDTAQ
+381 EIPMKGDQVDKAQ
-394 VTKDLVAEGYDYWRE
+394 VEKDLQAEGYTWRE
-409 AWDAVQAS
+409 YWVAVQAS
-417 NTNQF
+417 NINQF
-422 KDKEYNWIQKA
+422 KDPEGYNWIQKV

-444 DIKKALNGIGRL
+444 DIEKALNGLGRL
-456 DANRMGDDYIDPKND
+456 DANRMGDDYIDPNNE

-481 KSHGAVIF
+481 KSHNEVVF
-489 SNDINQRLWEEKTHI
+489 SNDISERLWDKDTHI
-504 KDAQNRPQ
+504 KDAQNKPT

-526 NGSLTLSGQNTYKG
+526 DGLLTLSGKNTYKG

-555 TSSVDIADKAKFI
+555 TSNVKIANEAKFI
-568 LGNSAKTARI
+568 LGDSAKSSAATI
-578 TGNVLNNGVFAGIG
+578 TGNVLNNGVFSGIG
-592 VIDGNFDNQGLVMA
+592 VIKGDFDNKGTVMA

-611 DSPITNGATLEV
+611 DSPITNGSKLEV
-623 TKTYKQSSN
+623 TGTYKQSSN
-632 TKLQIAFSRGDSGS
+632 AKLQIAFSSDGSNS
-646 ANTQFKAGEFE
+646 ANTQFKAGKFE
-657 IASGAKLEFVPIHTA
+657 IDSGAKLEFIPIHTE
-672 KKLIT
+672 KNLIT
-677 TGIINIK
+677 PGIIDIQ
-684 NDSSMKAIINNFD
+684 NDSSMQTIINSFD
-697 SNVVDMTNTNLLDF
+697 SSVVDMAKTNLLDF

-726 AENPFKITPPT
+726 EKNPFNNITPPT
-737 NPILPTNPD
+737 DPN
-746 SAQGSGSGGQS
+746 SGQGSGSSGQS
-757 QGSGT
+757 QGSG
-762 DADGSSS
+762 S
-769 GGSSSQGTGGSSSG
+769 
-783 ENQGGSG
+783 
-790 NQDSQPS
+790 
-797 NPSTPTQPSVPSQP
+797 
-811 STPTNQD
+811 
-818 QGNQTPSQPQQPS
+818 
-831 QPEQQP
+831 
-837 SQPQTPSGNTDN
+837 
-849 TGSQGTGGSSSG
+849 GSQGTGGSSSS
-861 ENQGSSGNQDSQP
+861 ENQGSSGNQGSQS
-874 SNPNTPTQPSQPTQP
+874 SNPNTPTQPSVPTQPSQPTQP
-889 EEQPNQPQ
+889 NEQPNEPQ
-897 NPSGNTGDNNQNNN
+897 APNGNAGNTGDNNQNNN

-917 NNQPEQQPSQPQT
+917 NQNQ
-930 PNANTGNTGTGNQNQ
+930 NNQNQNNQ

-952 QIAAQQTAG
+952 QIAAQQIAG
-961 QQAVATLA
+961 QQAVAAAILA
-969 AVAPSSPDAPIKALQ
+969 ATTVAPSSPDAPIKALQ

-992 LSPQSTAALAG
+992 LSPQSTAALAQ
-1003 LDNLPSA
+1003 LDNLPSE

-1016 NAMKN
+1016 NAMKD

-1088 GIAYRRTDHDDYK
+1088 GIAYRRTDHDNYK

-1129 SKTEDDLSDTRSNMF
+1129 SKTEDELSDTRSNMF

-1201 SFKLSENLNL
+1201 SFKLSENLNF

-1237 EAKTTHFSRG
+1237 EAKTMHFGRG

-1275 KFNHKDINQNLSFVE
+1275 KFNNKDINQNLSFVE
-1290 ASDQK
+1290 ASNQK
-1295 FLANTSRSE
+1295 FLANTSKSE

-1311 IAFGASKGNKFF
+1311 IALGASKGNKFF
-1323 RISLSDEK
+1323 RISISDEK

-1344 GLSF
+1344 GISF

>member
-15 ALGANNQKDLDLINA
+15 ALGANNQQDLDLINA
-30 SAAYNQ
+30 SAAYKQN
-36 DITGSGVKVGVIDG
+36 ITGSGIKVGVIDG
-50 AARTDVSLL
+50 AAKTDVSLL
-59 KDKVKEQRFSKYRGS
+59 QGKVNEQRFSNYKGS
-74 TYNPD
+74 TYKPV

-94 GKKLQKDAPH
+94 GNNLGNNAPH

-116 VTGRNISGSNSAFE
+116 VTGRNTTGSNSAFE

-135 EIYSYFINNGV
+135 EIYSYFMNNGV

-151 SWNAPLYPLVGMNGM
+151 SWNSKLYPLVGMDEKM
-166 SYHESYLSAGAN
+166 AYHPLHLTAGADY
-178 FWMALAF
+178 WIEQAF
-185 DRSNEIKSLA
+185 KTREMVSLA
-195 KIVEENKAL
+195 KIAEENKAL

-217 GFFATLPSYN
+217 GIFATLPSYN

-240 SNKITKNGDELELKG
+240 SDEIIKNDDKLFLRG

-274 APGNNVVAANAAYN
+274 APGNNVLAANSAYN
-288 VRDEVLGTMDRR
+288 LRDELGIRDKK
-300 EFRSSSGT
+300 EFIKISGT

-320 LVKEKFP
+320 LVQEKFP
-327 FLAPSQVADVLLS
+327 FLKPNQVADVLLS
-340 TANQNFTKPKVIL
+340 TANQNFKKPKVIV
-353 KKTTGRGLNASRK
+353 KKTTGRGVNDDLTA

-381 EIPMKDGKVDTAQ
+381 KIPMKDGKVDTAQ
-394 VTKDLVAEGYDYWRE
+394 VKKDLDAEGYWRV
-409 AWDAVQAS
+409 AGDAVS
-417 NTNQF
+417 NSNINQF
-422 KDKEYNWIQKA
+422 KDKEYSWIQQA

-456 DANRMGDDYIDPKND
+456 DANRMGDDYIDPNND

-481 KSHGAVIF
+481 KSHGEVIF
-489 SNDINQRLWEEKTHI
+489 SNDIDERLWEEKTHI
-504 KDAQNRPQ
+504 ADAQNRPT

-526 NGSLTLSGQNTYKG
+526 DGSLTLSGKNTYKG

-568 LGNSAKTARI
+568 LGDSAKSSSATI

-592 VIDGNFDNQGLVMA
+592 VIKGNFDNKGVVMA

-611 DSPITNGATLEV
+611 VSPITDGSKLEV
-623 TKTYKQSSN
+623 MGTYKQSPDA
-632 TKLQIAFSRGDSGS
+632 KLQIAFSSDGSNS
-646 ANTQFKAGEFE
+646 ANTKFKAGNFE
-657 IASGAKLEFVPIHTA
+657 IASGAKLEFIPIHTTT
-672 KKLIT
+672 KLIT

-684 NDSSMKAIINNFD
+684 NDSSMQAIIDSFD
-697 SNVVDMTNTNLLDF
+697 SSVVDMANTNLLDF

-726 AENPFKITPPT
+726 EKNPFNNITPPT
-737 NPILPTNPD
+737 NPN
-746 SAQGSGSGGQS
+746 SGQGSGSSGQS
-757 QGSGT
+757 QGSSTGS
-762 DADGSSS
+762 SSS
-769 GGSSSQGTGGSSSG
+769 GGS
-783 ENQGGSG
+783 
-790 NQDSQPS
+790 
-797 NPSTPTQPSVPSQP
+797 
-811 STPTNQD
+811 
-818 QGNQTPSQPQQPS
+818 
-831 QPEQQP
+831 
-837 SQPQTPSGNTDN
+837 
-849 TGSQGTGGSSSG
+849 GSQGTGGSSSS
-861 ENQGSSGNQDSQP
+861 ENQGNSGSQGSQP

-897 NPSGNTGDNNQNNN
+897 NPSSNTGDNNQNNN

-917 NNQPEQQPSQPQT
+917 NQNNQNQNNQNQNNQ
-930 PNANTGNTGTGNQNQ
+930 NQNQ

-952 QIAAQQTAG
+952 QIAAQQIAG
-961 QQAVATLA
+961 QQAVAALT

-984 GLLESAAT
+984 SLLESAAT
-992 LSPQSTAALAG
+992 LSPQSTAALAQ

-1129 SKTEDDLSDTRSNMF
+1129 SKTEDELSDTRSNMF

-1170 RYEQSIKYL
+1170 RYGQSIKYL

-1201 SFKLSENLNL
+1201 SFKLSENLNF

-1237 EAKTTHFSRG
+1237 EAKTTHFGRG

-1275 KFNHKDINQNLSFVE
+1275 KFNNKDINQNLSFVE
-1290 ASDQK
+1290 ASNQK

-1311 IAFGASKGNKFF
+1311 IALGASKGNKFF
-1323 RISLSDEK
+1323 RISISDEK

-1344 GLSF
+1344 GISF

>member
-15 ALGANNQKDLDLINA
+15 VLGANNQKDLDLINA
-30 SAAYNQ
+30 SAAYAQ
-36 DITGSGVKVGVIDG
+36 GITGSGVKIGVIDG

-59 KDKVKEQRFSKYRGS
+59 QGKVNEQRFSNYKGS
-74 TYNPD
+74 TYKPV

-94 GKKLQKDAPH
+94 GNNLGNNAPH

-116 VTGRNISGSNSAFE
+116 VTGRNTTGSNSAFE
-130 VPSSD
+130 VPSSN
-135 EIYSYFINNGV
+135 EIYSYFMDNGV

-151 SWNAPLYPLVGMNGM
+151 SWNSKLYPLVGMDEKM
-166 SYHESYLSAGAN
+166 AYHPLHLTAGADY
-178 FWMALAF
+178 WIEQAF
-185 DRSNEIKSLA
+185 KTREMVSLA
-195 KIVEENKAL
+195 KMAEENKAL

-217 GFFATLPSYN
+217 GIFATLPSYN

-240 SNKITKNGDELELKG
+240 SDEIIKNDDKLFLRG

-269 NYALM
+269 NYGLM
-274 APGNNVVAANAAYN
+274 APGNNVVAANSAYL
-288 VRDEVLGTMDRR
+288 VPDYVLGKIDKN
-300 EFRSSSGT
+300 EFIAISGT

-320 LVKEKFP
+320 LVQEKFP
-327 FLAPSQVADVLLS
+327 FLKPNQVADVLLS
-340 TANQNFTKPKVIL
+340 TANQNFKKPKAIV
-353 KKTTGRGLNASRK
+353 KKTTGRGLNDSQTA
-366 VVDKT
+366 VEDKT
-371 YYTVFYLDDN
+371 YYTVFYLD
-381 EIPMKDGKVDTAQ
+381 EIPMKGDQVDKAQ
-394 VTKDLVAEGYDYWRE
+394 VEKDLQAEGYTWRE
-409 AWDAVQAS
+409 YWVAVQAS
-417 NTNQF
+417 NINQF
-422 KDKEYNWIQKA
+422 KDPEGYNWIQKV

-444 DIKKALNGIGRL
+444 DIEKALNGLGRL
-456 DANRMGDDYIDPKND
+456 DANRMGDDYIDPNNE

-481 KSHGAVIF
+481 KSHNEVVF
-489 SNDINQRLWEEKTHI
+489 SNDISERLWDKDTHI
-504 KDAQNRPQ
+504 KDAQNKPT

-526 NGSLTLSGQNTYKG
+526 DGLLTLSGKNTYKG

-555 TSSVDIADKAKFI
+555 TSNVKIANEAKFI
-568 LGNSAKTARI
+568 LGDSAKSSAATI

-592 VIDGNFDNQGLVMA
+592 VIKGDFDNKGTVMA

-611 DSPITNGATLEV
+611 DSPITNGSKLEV
-623 TKTYKQSSN
+623 TGTYKQSSN
-632 TKLQIAFSRGDSGS
+632 AKLQIAFSSDGSNS
-646 ANTQFKAGEFE
+646 ANTQFKAGKFE
-657 IASGAKLEFVPIHTA
+657 IDSGAKLEFIPIHTE
-672 KKLIT
+672 KNLIT
-677 TGIINIK
+677 PGIIDIQ
-684 NDSSMKAIINNFD
+684 NDSSMQTIINSFD
-697 SNVVDMTNTNLLDF
+697 SSVVDMAKTNLLDF

-726 AENPFKITPPT
+726 EKNPFNNITPPT
-737 NPILPTNPD
+737 DPN
-746 SAQGSGSGGQS
+746 SGQGSGSSGQS
-757 QGSGT
+757 QGSG
-762 DADGSSS
+762 S
-769 GGSSSQGTGGSSSG
+769 
-783 ENQGGSG
+783 
-790 NQDSQPS
+790 
-797 NPSTPTQPSVPSQP
+797 
-811 STPTNQD
+811 
-818 QGNQTPSQPQQPS
+818 
-831 QPEQQP
+831 
-837 SQPQTPSGNTDN
+837 
-849 TGSQGTGGSSSG
+849 GSQGTGGSSSS
-861 ENQGSSGNQDSQP
+861 ENQGSSGNQGSQS
-874 SNPNTPTQPSQPTQP
+874 SNPNTPTQPSVPTQPSQPTQP
-889 EEQPNQPQ
+889 NEQPNEPQ
-897 NPSGNTGDNNQNNN
+897 APNGNAGNTGDNNQNNN

-917 NNQPEQQPSQPQT
+917 NQNQ
-930 PNANTGNTGTGNQNQ
+930 NNQ

-952 QIAAQQTAG
+952 QIAAQQIAG
-961 QQAVATLA
+961 QQAVAAAILA
-969 AVAPSSPDAPIKALQ
+969 ATTVAPSSPDAPIKALQ

-992 LSPQSTAALAG
+992 LSPQSTAALAQ
-1003 LDNLPSA
+1003 LDNLPSE

-1016 NAMKN
+1016 NAMKD

-1088 GIAYRRTDHDDYK
+1088 GIAYRRTDHDNYK

-1129 SKTEDDLSDTRSNMF
+1129 SKTEDELSDTRSNMF

-1201 SFKLSENLNL
+1201 SFKLSENLNF

-1237 EAKTTHFSRG
+1237 EAKTMHFGRG

-1275 KFNHKDINQNLSFVE
+1275 KFNNKDINQNLSFVE
-1290 ASDQK
+1290 ASNQK
-1295 FLANTSRSE
+1295 FLANTSKSE

-1311 IAFGASKGNKFF
+1311 IALGASKGNKFF
-1323 RISLSDEK
+1323 RISISDEK

-1344 GLSF
+1344 GISF

>member
-36 DITGSGVKVGVIDG
+36 GITGSGVKIGVIDG
-50 AARTDVSLL
+50 AAKTDVRSL
-59 KDKVKEQRFSKYRGS
+59 KDKVKEQKFSKYRGS
-74 TYNPD
+74 TYKPD

-94 GKKLQKDAPH
+94 GNKLEDETPH

-116 VTGRNISGSNSAFE
+116 VTGNNTTGRNSSFE
-130 VPSSD
+130 VPSSK
-135 EIYSYFINNGV
+135 EIYSYFMNNEV

-151 SWNAPLYPLVGMNGM
+151 SWNAKLYPLIGMNEM
-166 SYHESYLSAGAN
+166 SYYSFYLSDAAGAN
-178 FWMALAF
+178 FWINKAF
-185 DRSNEIKSLA
+185 ETKEIKSLVQ
-195 KIVEENKAL
+195 ISEENKAL

-217 GFFATLPSYN
+217 GIFATLPSYN

-240 SNKITKNGDELELKG
+240 SDKIKKNGDKLELKG
-255 VSVPLFSNGFKGSI
+255 VSVPLFSNGFKGAI

-274 APGNNVVAANAAYN
+274 APGNNVLAANAAYN
-288 VRDEVLGTMDRR
+288 VPVWLGKPDKR
-300 EFRSSSGT
+300 EFRPSNGT
-308 SQATPYVSGAAA
+308 SQAAPYVSGAAA
-320 LVKEKFP
+320 LVQEKFP
-327 FLAPSQVADVLLS
+327 FLKPSQVADVLLS
-340 TANQNFTKPKVIL
+340 TANQNFKKPKVIV
-353 KKTTGRGLNASRK
+353 KKSTSRGLNDNK
-366 VVDKT
+366 TQVVDKT
-371 YYTVFYLDDN
+371 YYTVFYLDNN
-381 EIPMKDGKVDTAQ
+381 EIPMKGDQVDTAQ
-394 VTKDLVAEGYDYWRE
+394 VEKDLKAEGYDDWRE
-409 AWDAVQAS
+409 YWGAVQAS

-422 KDKEYNWIQKA
+422 KDKEYNWIQKV

-444 DIKKALNGIGRL
+444 DIKKALNGLGKL

-471 KQALYPLEID
+471 KQALYPLEINE
-481 KSHGAVIF
+481 SHNEVIF
-489 SNDINQRLWEEKTHI
+489 SNDISERLWEENTHI
-504 KDAQNRPQ
+504 KDAKNRPT

-526 NGSLTLSGQNTYKG
+526 NGSLTLSGQNTYRG

-547 SLKLTGSI
+547 LLKLTGSI
-555 TSSVDIADKAKFI
+555 TSDVKIADKAKFI

-623 TKTYKQSSN
+623 TKTYKQSPN
-632 TKLQIAFSRGDSGS
+632 AKLQIAFISDGS
-646 ANTQFKAGEFE
+646 NTANTKFKAGNFD
-657 IASGAKLEFVPIHTA
+657 IASGAKLEFIPIHTA
-672 KKLIT
+672 QKLIT

-684 NDSSMKAIINNFD
+684 NDSSMQAIINNFN
-697 SNVVDMTNTNLLDF
+697 SSVVDMANTNLLDF
-711 YLNNDKTE
+711 YLNNDKTQ

-726 AENPFKITPPT
+726 EENPFNKIAPPT

-746 SAQGSGSGGQS
+746 S
-757 QGSGT
+757 
-762 DADGSSS
+762 
-769 GGSSSQGTGGSSSG
+769 
-783 ENQGGSG
+783 
-790 NQDSQPS
+790 
-797 NPSTPTQPSVPSQP
+797 
-811 STPTNQD
+811 D
-818 QGNQTPSQPQQPS
+818 QGNQTPPQPQQPQQPS
-831 QPEQQP
+831 QAEQQP
-837 SQPQTPSGNTDN
+837 KEPQTPSANAD
-849 TGSQGTGGSSSG
+849 
-861 ENQGSSGNQDSQP
+861 
-874 SNPNTPTQPSQPTQP
+874 
-889 EEQPNQPQ
+889 
-897 NPSGNTGDNNQNNN
+897 N

-917 NNQPEQQPSQPQT
+917 TQNNQTQNNQ
-930 PNANTGNTGTGNQNQ
+930 NQNQ

-952 QIAAQQTAG
+952 QIATQQTAG
-961 QQAVATLA
+961 QQAIAALA
-969 AVAPSSPDAPIKALQ
+969 AVAPSSPDAHIKALQ
-984 GLLESAAT
+984 GLLNNAAT
-992 LSPQSTAALAG
+992 LSPNSTAALAQ

-1088 GIAYRRTDHDDYK
+1088 GIAYRHTDHDDYK

-1144 SLGLSLNHNF
+1144 SLGLSLNHSF

-1201 SFKLSENLNL
+1201 SFKLSENLNF

-1260 NNWRFNASLFAFYWR
+1260 NNWRFNTSLFAFYWR

-1311 IAFGASKGNKFF
+1311 IALGASKGNKFF
-1323 RISLSDEK
+1323 RISISDEK

>member
-15 ALGANNQKDLDLINA
+15 ALGASNQKDLDLINA
-30 SAAYNQ
+30 NAAYKQN
-36 DITGSGVKVGVIDG
+36 ITGSGVKIGVIDG
-50 AARTDVSLL
+50 AAKTDVSLL
-59 KDKVKEQRFSKYRGS
+59 KDKVKEQRFSNYKGS
-74 TYNPD
+74 TYKPA

-94 GKKLQKDAPH
+94 GKKLRDDAPH

-116 VTGRNISGSNSAFE
+116 VTGRNISGNNSAFE
-130 VPSSD
+130 VPSSN
-135 EIYSYFINNGV
+135 EIYSYFMDNGV

-151 SWNAPLYPLVGMNGM
+151 SWNATLYPLVGMNGM
-166 SYHESYLSAGAN
+166 SYHESYLSAVAN
-178 FWMALAF
+178 FWITKAF
-185 DRSNEIKSLA
+185 ESNEIKSLA
-195 KIVEENKAL
+195 KISEENKAL

-217 GFFATLPSYN
+217 GIFATLPSYN

-240 SNKITKNGDELELKG
+240 SNKITKKGDELELKG
-255 VSVPLFSNGFKGSI
+255 ISVPLFSNGFKGSI

-274 APGNNVVAANAAYN
+274 APGNSVVAANSAYGL
-288 VRDEVLGTMDRR
+288 RDVLGKTDRN
-300 EFRSSSGT
+300 EFIAISGT

-320 LVKEKFP
+320 LVQEKFP
-327 FLAPSQVADVLLS
+327 FLSPNQVADVLLS
-340 TANQNFTKPKVIL
+340 TANQNFKKPKVIV
-353 KKTTGRGLNASRK
+353 KKTTGRGLNNDLTK

-381 EIPMKDGKVDTAQ
+381 KIPMKGDQVDTAQ
-394 VTKDLVAEGYDYWRE
+394 VKEDLVAEGYDWRE
-409 AWDAVQAS
+409 YLGAVQAS
-417 NTNQF
+417 NINQF
-422 KDKEYNWIQKA
+422 EDPKGYNWIQKA

-444 DIKKALNGIGRL
+444 DIKKALNGLGRL
-456 DANRMGDDYIDPKND
+456 DANRMGDDYIDPKNS

-481 KSHGAVIF
+481 KSHGEVIF
-489 SNDINQRLWEEKTHI
+489 SNNIDQRLWEESTHI
-504 KDAQNRPQ
+504 KDAQNRPK
-512 KIPSVTQIGIKKTG
+512 KIPNVTQIGIKKTG

-540 DTIVSEG
+540 DTIVNDG
-547 SLKLTGSI
+547 TLKLTGSI
-555 TSSVDIADKAKFI
+555 TSSVDIANGSKFI
-568 LGNSAKTARI
+568 LGDSARAATI
-578 TGNVLNNGVFAGIG
+578 TGNVLNSGVFAGIG
-592 VIDGNFDNQGLVMA
+592 VISGDFDNQGTVMA

-611 DSPITNGATLEV
+611 VSPITDGSSLEV

-632 TKLQIAFSRGDSGS
+632 AKLQIAFSRGDSGS
-646 ANTQFKAGEFE
+646 ANTQFKAGNFD
-657 IASGAKLEFVPIHTA
+657 IAKGAKLEFVPIHTA
-672 KKLIT
+672 ENLIT
-677 TGIINIK
+677 TGIIDIQ
-684 NDSSMKAIINNFD
+684 NDSSMQKIIDNFD

-711 YLNNDKTE
+711 YLNNDKTQ
-719 IAVVNKG
+719 IAVVNKD
-726 AENPFKITPPT
+726 AENPFNKIAPPAD
-737 NPILPTNPD
+737 PILPTNPD
-746 SAQGSGSGGQS
+746 S
-757 QGSGT
+757 
-762 DADGSSS
+762 
-769 GGSSSQGTGGSSSG
+769 
-783 ENQGGSG
+783 
-790 NQDSQPS
+790 
-797 NPSTPTQPSVPSQP
+797 
-811 STPTNQD
+811 D
-818 QGNQTPSQPQQPS
+818 QGNQTPPQPQQPQQPKEPQQSS
-831 QPEQQP
+831 QAEQQP
-837 SQPQTPSGNTDN
+837 KEPQTPSASAD
-849 TGSQGTGGSSSG
+849 
-861 ENQGSSGNQDSQP
+861 
-874 SNPNTPTQPSQPTQP
+874 
-889 EEQPNQPQ
+889 
-897 NPSGNTGDNNQNNN
+897 N

-917 NNQPEQQPSQPQT
+917 NQNNQAEQQPSQPQT
-930 PNANTGNTGTGNQNQ
+930 PNANTDNTGAG

-952 QIAAQQTAG
+952 QIATQQTAG
-961 QQAVATLA
+961 QQAVAALA
-969 AVAPSSPDAPIKALQ
+969 AVPPSSPDAPIKALQ
-984 GLLESAAT
+984 GLLNNAAT
-992 LSPQSTAALAG
+992 LSPNSTAALAQ

-1088 GIAYRRTDHDDYK
+1088 GIAYRHTDHDNYK

-1201 SFKLSENLNL
+1201 SFKLNENFNL

-1247 WLGANLVYNTELN
+1247 WLGANLVYNAELN
-1260 NNWRFNASLFAFYWR
+1260 NNWRFNTSLFAFYWR

-1323 RISLSDEK
+1323 RISISDEK

>member
-30 SAAYNQ
+30 SAAYDQ
-36 DITGSGVKVGVIDG
+36 GITGSGVKIGVIDG
-50 AARTDVSLL
+50 AAKTDVSLL
-59 KDKVKEQRFSKYRGS
+59 QGKVNDQMFSKYKGKD
-74 TYNPD
+74 YEPD
-79 YTVDT
+79 FTVDT

-94 GKKLQKDAPH
+94 GKKLRDDAPH

-116 VTGRNISGSNSAFE
+116 VTGNNTTGSNSDIE
-130 VPSSD
+130 VPSPD
-135 EIYSYFINNGV
+135 KIYSYFMDNGV

-151 SWNAPLYPLVGMNGM
+151 SWNAKIYPLVGMDGEM
-166 SYHESYLSAGAN
+166 TYHPLYISTDAN
-178 FWMALAF
+178 SWIEQAF
-185 DRSNEIKSLA
+185 YKSKEIKSLVQ
-195 KIVEENKAL
+195 ISEENKAL

-217 GFFATLPSYN
+217 GLFATLPSYN

-240 SNKITKNGDELELKG
+240 SNKITKNGDELVLKG
-255 VSVPLFSNGFKGSI
+255 VSVPLFSNGFKGAI

-288 VRDEVLGTMDRR
+288 VPVWLGKIDKD
-300 EFRSSSGT
+300 EFRVSSGT

-327 FLAPSQVADVLLS
+327 FLKPNQIADVLLS
-340 TANQNFTKPKVIL
+340 TANQNFKKPKAIV
-353 KKTTGRGLNASRK
+353 KKTTIGEGLK
-366 VVDKT
+366 EKI
-371 YYTVFYLDDN
+371 YYTVFYLDND
-381 EIPMKDGKVDTAQ
+381 IPMLNGQVDKAQ
-394 VTKDLVAEGYDYWRE
+394 VEKDLRAEGYDSWRE
-409 AWDAVQAS
+409 YWLPVQPS
-417 NTNQF
+417 NINQF
-422 KDKEYNWIQKA
+422 KDQEYSWIQKV

-444 DIKKALNGIGRL
+444 DIGKAMGGIGKL
-456 DANRMGDDYIDPKND
+456 DANRMSDKDIDSENS
-471 KQALYPLEID
+471 KQALYTLNIE
-481 KSHGAVIF
+481 KNHGQVIF
-489 SNDINQRLWEEKTHI
+489 SNNISQRLWEDNTHE
-504 KDAQNRPQ
+504 KDAVSKPIKLPN
-512 KIPSVTQIGIKKTG
+512 VTQIGIKKDGDGT
-526 NGSLTLSGQNTYKG
+526 LLLSGNSDYKG
-540 DTIVSEG
+540 DTIINNGELILSG
-547 SLKLTGSI
+547 KLIS
-555 TSSVDIADKAKFI
+555 SSVFAK
-568 LGNSAKTARI
+568 NSSIFTLQQG
-578 TGNVLNNGVFAGIG
+578 TVNNNVNISNNAMLRGIG
-592 VIDGNFDNQGLVMA
+592 KIEGNLINYGIVRA
-606 GFYDY
+606 GFYDDK
-611 DSPITNGATLEV
+611 DSSSSLDTLRVGGE
-623 TKTYKQSSN
+623 YSQRGSN
-632 TKLQIAFSRGDSGS
+632 AILQIAFAKSDLNSKFIAKNYDIQDGGLQYVPLHNVDNLIQKGETITVNLDDGLVQQFGNFKIS
-646 ANTQFKAGEFE
+646 AL
-657 IASGAKLEFVPIHTA
+657 S
-672 KKLIT
+672 
-677 TGIINIK
+677 
-684 NDSSMKAIINNFD
+684 
-697 SNVVDMTNTNLLDF
+697 TNLLAFDMQEDGKSF
-711 YLNNDKTE
+711 IARERNGNEQGRGLDKGQVKQPT
-719 IAVVNKG
+719 
-726 AENPFKITPPT
+726 PTPPDGG
-737 NPILPTNPD
+737 D
-746 SAQGSGSGGQS
+746 SSGGADGTGTGGS
-757 QGSGT
+757 QG
-762 DADGSSS
+762 
-769 GGSSSQGTGGSSSG
+769 GGSSSSGS
-783 ENQGGSG
+783 QGGSG
-790 NQDSQPS
+790 NTPTNPSQPAQ
-797 NPSTPTQPSVPSQP
+797 PTQPSA
-811 STPTNQD
+811 
-818 QGNQTPSQPQQPS
+818 PSQPQQPI
-831 QPEQQP
+831 
-837 SQPQTPSGNTDN
+837 
-849 TGSQGTGGSSSG
+849 
-861 ENQGSSGNQDSQP
+861 
-874 SNPNTPTQPSQPTQP
+874 QP

-897 NPSGNTGDNNQNNN
+897 NPSGNTGNNNQNNN

-917 NNQPEQQPSQPQT
+917 NQNNQ
-930 PNANTGNTGTGNQNQ
+930 NQNNQNQNNQNQNNQ

-952 QIAAQQTAG
+952 QIAAQQIAG
-961 QQAVATLA
+961 QQAVAAAILA
-969 AVAPSSPDAPIKALQ
+969 ATPVAPSSPDAPIKALQ

-992 LSPQSTAALAG
+992 LSPQSTAALAQ
-1003 LDNLPSA
+1003 LDNLPSE

-1201 SFKLSENLNL
+1201 SFKLSENLNF

-1237 EAKTTHFSRG
+1237 EAKTTHFGRG

-1275 KFNHKDINQNLSFVE
+1275 KFNNKDINQNLSFVE
-1290 ASDQK
+1290 ASNQK

-1311 IAFGASKGNKFF
+1311 IALGASKGNKFF
-1323 RISLSDEK
+1323 RISISDEK

-1344 GLSF
+1344 GISF

>member
-15 ALGANNQKDLDLINA
+15 AIGASNQKDLDLINA
-30 SAAYNQ
+30 NAAYKQN
-36 DITGSGVKVGVIDG
+36 ITGSGVKIGVIDG

-59 KDKVKEQRFSKYRGS
+59 KDKVKEQRFSKYKGS
-74 TYNPD
+74 TYKPD

-94 GKKLQKDAPH
+94 GKKLRDDAPH

-116 VTGRNISGSNSAFE
+116 VTGRNISGNNSAFE
-130 VPSSD
+130 VPSSN
-135 EIYSYFINNGV
+135 EIYSYFMDNGV

-151 SWNAPLYPLVGMNGM
+151 SWNAPLYPLVGMDGEM
-166 SYHESYLSAGAN
+166 SYHSSYLSTEVAGAN
-178 FWMALAF
+178 FWIKQAF
-185 DRSNEIKSLA
+185 AKSNEIKSLA
-195 KIVEENKAL
+195 KISEENKAL
-204 VVFAAGNEGMSSP
+204 VVFAAGNEGMNSP
-217 GFFATLPSYN
+217 GLFATLPSYN

-240 SNKITKNGDELELKG
+240 SDKIKKNGDELELKG
-255 VSVPLFSNGFKGSI
+255 VSVPLFSNGFKGAI

-274 APGNNVVAANAAYN
+274 APGNNVLAANAAYN
-288 VRDEVLGTMDRR
+288 VPVWLGKPDKR
-300 EFRSSSGT
+300 EFRPSNGT
-308 SQATPYVSGAAA
+308 SQAAPYVSGAAA

-327 FLAPSQVADVLLS
+327 FLKPNQVADVLLS
-340 TANQNFTKPKVIL
+340 TANQNFKKPKVIV
-353 KKTTGRGLNASRK
+353 KKTTGRGLNDNK
-366 VVDKT
+366 TQVVDKT

-444 DIKKALNGIGRL
+444 DIEKALKGLGRL
-456 DANRMGDDYIDPKND
+456 DANRMDDEYIDPKNS
-471 KQALYPLEID
+471 KQALYPLEINE
-481 KSHGAVIF
+481 SHGEVIF
-489 SNDINQRLWEEKTHI
+489 SNDISERLWDKDTHV
-504 KDAQNRPQ
+504 KDAQNIPE
-512 KIPSVTQIGIKKTG
+512 KIPSVKQIGIKKTG
-526 NGSLTLSGQNTYKG
+526 DGSLTLSGQNTYRG
-540 DTIVSEG
+540 DTIVSDG
-547 SLKLTGSI
+547 TLKLTGSI
-555 TSSVDIADKAKFI
+555 TSSVDIANEAKFI
-568 LGNSAKTARI
+568 LGNSARSSAKI
-578 TGNVLNNGVFAGIG
+578 TGNVLNSGVFAGIG
-592 VIDGNFDNQGLVMA
+592 VISGDFDNQGTVMA

-611 DSPITNGATLEV
+611 ISPITNGATLEV

-632 TKLQIAFSRGDSGS
+632 AKLQIAFSSDASGS
-646 ANTQFKAGEFE
+646 ANTKFKAGNFE
-657 IASGAKLEFVPIHTA
+657 IADGAKLEFIPIHTA
-672 KKLIT
+672 EKLIT
-677 TGIINIK
+677 TGTINIQNDSNMQEIINK
-684 NDSSMKAIINNFD
+684 FD
-697 SNVVDMTNTNLLDF
+697 SKVVDMAKTNLLDF
-711 YLNNDKTE
+711 YLNDDKTQ
-719 IAVVNKG
+719 IAVVEKN
-726 AENPFKITPPT
+726 AENPFNKIVPPT
-737 NPILPTNPD
+737 DPILPTNPD
-746 SAQGSGSGGQS
+746 S
-757 QGSGT
+757 
-762 DADGSSS
+762 
-769 GGSSSQGTGGSSSG
+769 
-783 ENQGGSG
+783 
-790 NQDSQPS
+790 
-797 NPSTPTQPSVPSQP
+797 
-811 STPTNQD
+811 D
-818 QGNQTPSQPQQPS
+818 QGNQTPPQPQQPQQPS
-831 QPEQQP
+831 QAEQQP
-837 SQPQTPSGNTDN
+837 S
-849 TGSQGTGGSSSG
+849 
-861 ENQGSSGNQDSQP
+861 E
-874 SNPNTPTQPSQPTQP
+874 
-889 EEQPNQPQ
+889 
-897 NPSGNTGDNNQNNN
+897 
-911 TGAGNQ
+911 
-917 NNQPEQQPSQPQT
+917 PQT
-930 PNANTGNTGTGNQNQ
+930 PNANTGNTGAGNQNQNQNQ

-952 QIAAQQTAG
+952 QIAAQQA
-961 QQAVATLA
+961 ATILA
-969 AVAPSSPDAPIKALQ
+969 AVPSSSPDAPIKALQ
-984 GLLESAAT
+984 GLLNNAAT
-992 LSPQSTAALAG
+992 LSPNSTAALAQ

-1088 GIAYRRTDHDDYK
+1088 GIAYRHTDHDDYK

-1247 WLGANLVYNTELN
+1247 WLGVNLVYNTELN
-1260 NNWRFNASLFAFYWR
+1260 NNWRFNTSLFAFYWR

-1323 RISLSDEK
+1323 RISISDEK

>member
-30 SAAYNQ
+30 SAAYDQ
-36 DITGSGVKVGVIDG
+36 GITGSGVKIGVIDG
-50 AARTDVSLL
+50 PARTDVSLL
-59 KDKVKEQRFSKYRGS
+59 KGKVNEQRFSNYKGKPYE
-74 TYNPD
+74 PV

-94 GKKLQKDAPH
+94 GNNLGNNAPH

-116 VTGRNISGSNSAFE
+116 VTGRNTAGSNSAFE
-130 VPSSD
+130 VPSSN
-135 EIYSYFINNGV
+135 EIYSYFMDNRV

-151 SWNAPLYPLVGMNGM
+151 SWNSKLYPLVGMDEKM
-166 SYHESYLSAGAN
+166 AYHSLHLSAGADYWIN
-178 FWMALAF
+178 KAF
-185 DRSNEIKSLA
+185 ETREVVSLA
-195 KIVEENKAL
+195 KMAEENKAL

-217 GFFATLPSYN
+217 GIFATLPSYN

-240 SNKITKNGDELELKG
+240 SDEIIKNNDELFLRG
-255 VSVPLFSNGFKGSI
+255 VSVPLFSNGFKGAI

-274 APGNNVVAANAAYN
+274 APGNNVLAANSAYN
-288 VRDEVLGTMDRR
+288 LRDELGIRDKK
-300 EFRSSSGT
+300 EFIKISGT
-308 SQATPYVSGAAA
+308 SQAAPYVSGAAA
-320 LVKEKFP
+320 LVQEKFP
-327 FLAPSQVADVLLS
+327 FLKPNQVADVLLS
-340 TANQNFTKPKVIL
+340 TANQNFKKPKVIV
-353 KKTTGRGLNASRK
+353 KKTTGRGVNDDLTA

-371 YYTVFYLDDN
+371 YYTVFYLDN
-381 EIPMKDGKVDTAQ
+381 NKIPMKDGKVDKAQ
-394 VTKDLVAEGYDYWRE
+394 VRKDLDAEGYWRV
-409 AWDAVQAS
+409 AGDAVSDS
-417 NTNQF
+417 NINQF
-422 KDKEYNWIQKA
+422 KDQEYNWIQQA

-456 DANRMGDDYIDPKND
+456 DANRMGDDYIDPNND
-471 KQALYPLEID
+471 KQALYPLEINEN
-481 KSHGAVIF
+481 HGEVIF
-489 SNDINQRLWEEKTHI
+489 SNDISERLWEENTHI
-504 KDAQNRPQ
+504 KDAKNRPT

-526 NGSLTLSGQNTYKG
+526 DGLLTLSGQNTYRG

-547 SLKLTGSI
+547 LLKLTGSI
-555 TSSVDIADKAKFI
+555 TSNVDIANKAKFI
-568 LGNSAKTARI
+568 LGDSAKSSSAII
-578 TGNVLNNGVFAGIG
+578 TGNVLNNGIFAGIG

-611 DSPITNGATLEV
+611 VSPITDGSSLEV
-623 TKTYKQSSN
+623 TGTYKQSSN
-632 TKLQIAFSRGDSGS
+632 AKLQIAFSSDGSNS
-646 ANTQFKAGEFE
+646 ANTKFKAGNFD
-657 IASGAKLEFVPIHTA
+657 IAGGAKLEFVPIHTTT
-672 KKLIT
+672 KLIT

-684 NDSSMKAIINNFD
+684 NDSSMQAIINSFD
-697 SNVVDMTNTNLLDF
+697 SSVVDMANTNLLDF
-711 YLNNDKTE
+711 YLNSDKTK

-726 AENPFKITPPT
+726 AENPFNNITPPT
-737 NPILPTNPD
+737 NP
-746 SAQGSGSGGQS
+746 
-757 QGSGT
+757 GSGT
-762 DADGSSS
+762 GSSS
-769 GGSSSQGTGGSSSG
+769 SSA
-783 ENQGGSG
+783 
-790 NQDSQPS
+790 
-797 NPSTPTQPSVPSQP
+797 
-811 STPTNQD
+811 
-818 QGNQTPSQPQQPS
+818 
-831 QPEQQP
+831 
-837 SQPQTPSGNTDN
+837 
-849 TGSQGTGGSSSG
+849 SQGTGGSSSG
-861 ENQGSSGNQDSQP
+861 ENQGSSGSQGLQP
-874 SNPNTPTQPSQPTQP
+874 SNPNTPTQPSAPSQPQQP
-889 EEQPNQPQ
+889 SQPNEQPNQPQ
-897 NPSGNTGDNNQNNN
+897 NPNGNTGDNNQNNN

-917 NNQPEQQPSQPQT
+917 N
-930 PNANTGNTGTGNQNQ
+930 
-945 NQNNQAE
+945 QNNQAE
-952 QIAAQQTAG
+952 QIAAQQIAG
-961 QQAVATLA
+961 QQAVAALA

-984 GLLESAAT
+984 SLLESAAT
-992 LSPQSTAALAG
+992 LSPQSTAALAQ
-1003 LDNLPSA
+1003 LDNLPSE
-1010 QFSDAL
+1010 QFSDAI

-1088 GIAYRRTDHDDYK
+1088 GIAYRHTDHDNYK

-1114 LSDSTLLGGFIGLSN
+1114 LSDSTLLGGFIGLSH

-1201 SFKLSENLNL
+1201 SFKLSENLNF

-1237 EAKTTHFSRG
+1237 EAKTTHFGRG

-1275 KFNHKDINQNLSFVE
+1275 KFNNKDINQNLSFVE
-1290 ASDQK
+1290 ASNQK

-1311 IAFGASKGNKFF
+1311 IALGASKGNKFF
-1323 RISLSDEK
+1323 RISISDEK

-1344 GLSF
+1344 GISF